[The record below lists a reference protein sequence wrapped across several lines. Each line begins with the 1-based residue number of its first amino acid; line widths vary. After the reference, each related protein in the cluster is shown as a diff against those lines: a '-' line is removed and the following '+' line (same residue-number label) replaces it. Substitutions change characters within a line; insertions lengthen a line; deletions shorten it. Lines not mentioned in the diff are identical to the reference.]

1 MPAKRKNYQTDG
13 LFFTLKGYIMVKNL
27 LAKSG
32 SLLYLPA
39 YFRSARPDASAG
51 AWGIGPGGQN
61 GPRECLFRRKDMK
74 ENTFV
79 HRLLRRAL
87 SLCLSLA
94 LTVSLCVPALAAQRT
109 YSGNDYVQRLKD
121 TVRESAVV
129 DVDAGKDPN
138 EVVRAMVV
146 TDVPAA
152 VEQAGNADY
161 TAAVQSAESKT
172 LRSQE
177 SIIRQARRITGNS
190 VINQTGYLVSAFS
203 MNMTRSQMKQVA
215 ALDGVVSVSEVTSYQ
230 ARMTTAKDM
239 TSAMELWKAEN
250 GGNTGEGIVVAVID
264 SGVNYSHPD
273 MQMRQDAK
281 LKYSQADMAEK
292 IAALGYGRYYTDK
305 VPFGC
310 SYVGEEEIRNEMV
323 THGLHVSG
331 IVAAN
336 GDQENGGVVGVAPD
350 AQIFAMQ
357 VFGDTGS
364 AYNDDIIRAVE
375 DSVKLGADILNLSLG
390 GTAGFYDDADYLQ
403 KALAYA
409 EKNGVVVCVV
419 AGNDGSSSADGADG
433 DYNTNDWGVIDTGA
447 VSSPATYP
455 GALSVA
461 SVDNA
466 YLRGKSVTIS
476 SGEDT
481 VYSGVVTDFSK
492 GNHTDWS
499 SLGEVPILEFGYG
512 DLLEDIFPKL
522 STLPDEPYVALVQ
535 RGKDISFEDKINY
548 LMGMAHASAVI
559 VYNNEA
565 TDQVP
570 ANVSAESA
578 SQYTAMMVS
587 GSTGAKLMELTAAG
601 AKVRFDGLKDVVY
614 PNEATGGKVSTFSS
628 WGSTPTLD
636 IKPEI
641 SAPGGNILSV
651 SRGEKY
657 EEMSGTSMATPYV
670 SGCAALVLESL
681 QKSLAGGG
689 LVLGDTSLNTFVK
702 NTLMNTAD
710 PIYDGSVIFSV
721 RQQGSGM
728 IDPLSAAENRV
739 LATYNGVASV
749 ALKEVGNTTGFTM
762 TLTNYGTAVAGY
774 TLPAS
779 VPVYTD
785 VTGQDGSY
793 AMELLSGASVT
804 FDKTAVTV
812 PAGGTVQVT
821 GTLTIPA
828 NAAKNHYVEAFLPFD
843 GDVDLSLPLMGF
855 YGDWYGCQRII
866 DLPAWDDGNI
876 MTDYYENLP
885 VTTVAAG
892 DSYAGFDTESMTTDP
907 DHIAFSPNG
916 DGDFDAAQPI
926 VGMLRS
932 AAEVTVD
939 VLDENGQVVRQIN
952 HRENVAKYL
961 AMDANESRSP
971 ISLLSSG
978 TAGDGTWDGTRYDIA
993 TGEYVMCD
1001 EGQYTL
1007 RIRAR
1012 MPGSDRVETTLLPV
1026 KLDLTAPQVHITSA
1040 AVDDGMLYLTYTAQD
1055 YSGILNTAAV
1065 FVNGQEELDFVPGN
1079 DAAYNEETGE
1089 YSVVLPVE
1097 TYQDGQMNE
1106 IALTCMDYA
1115 FNGTTDILYTNARL
1129 DAAVMFSNLNNDDSL
1144 TVLRDI
1150 SYSADY
1156 DYVAESYVNI
1166 TDCVAQIRGIASSSV
1181 RRLTVNGQEASFDER
1196 NGFRLA
1202 LSVEEPGLITLHVV
1216 AYDADGSVVFQA
1228 DKPALFDVQ
1237 RPSVMSYVCDK
1248 NGEWDNSM
1256 LWTSDHTMDGYL
1268 LATKYAKDDLVPMM
1282 IQVTDES
1289 LTRITV
1295 SWLTGT
1301 VDGET
1306 FSDWLMGANA
1316 ADVDAEVHT
1325 QEISLDSRD
1334 EEGRMFMSFPFAYK
1348 ESVFV
1353 DDETGEVYDYSA
1365 WSQVVRVEAYDAAG
1379 HRTLRNA
1386 LLYDTVYGEKMYNE
1400 DGFNDARYSD
1410 GTIRGDILD
1419 LDPLWSNELGG
1430 LSDSRFLITDDMLD
1444 ENGSLHVKATLDR
1457 DANVLIFNGSEYW
1470 PEEGSRQVEFDIP
1483 IHAGLNLTYVKTL
1496 SSMFAV
1502 NDFGTQY
1509 KLYLYYLPDTEP
1521 TALRFDDARI
1531 ADGAVICTNQE
1542 TFPITG
1548 DVTHLFGNISLKI
1561 NGDILIYPTN
1571 DVNVLGDPITQ
1582 VFSYGAQLQEGK
1594 NVVTVELSDEAT
1606 GTATTVTFTVV
1617 KDTAAPEAP
1626 VIAQGGDGKV
1636 TLTAAQEDVT
1646 LYYSYDGTEW
1656 VLYTGP
1662 FAPTATPVYAKAVD
1676 RAGNESAVSQLAVQ
1690 VAASQ
1695 PVQTG
1700 DAAPVAVYTALL
1712 LTAAAALAAAP
1723 MLRRRRVK

>member
-1 MPAKRKNYQTDG
+1 
-13 LFFTLKGYIMVKNL
+13 
-27 LAKSG
+27 
-32 SLLYLPA
+32 
-39 YFRSARPDASAG
+39 
-51 AWGIGPGGQN
+51 
-61 GPRECLFRRKDMK
+61 MK

-273 MQMRQDAK
+273 MQMRQDAR
-281 LKYSQADMAEK
+281 LKYTKADMEAK
-292 IAALGYGRYYTDK
+292 IAALGYGKYYTDK
-305 VPFGC
+305 VPFGF
-310 SYVGEEEIRNEMV
+310 SYVDEDDINNRQV

-409 EKNGVVVCVV
+409 EKNGVVVCVA

-512 DLLEDIFPKL
+512 DLFEDIFPKL
-522 STLPDEPYVALVQ
+522 STLPEGPYVALVQ

-565 TDQVP
+565 TD
-570 ANVSAESA
+570 
-578 SQYTAMMVS
+578 
-587 GSTGAKLMELTAAG
+587 
-601 AKVRFDGLKDVVY
+601 
-614 PNEATGGKVSTFSS
+614 GKVSTFSS

-651 SRGEKY
+651 SKGEKY

-681 QKSLAGGG
+681 QKSLADGS

-710 PIYDGSVIFSV
+710 PIADGSVIFSV

-739 LATYNGVASV
+739 LVTYNGLASV
-749 ALKEVGNTTGFTM
+749 ALKEVGSTASFTL
-762 TLTNYGTAVAGY
+762 TLTNYG
-774 TLPAS
+774 AS
-779 VPVYTD
+779 AASYSLASSAVYTD
-785 VTGQDGSY
+785 VTGSDGSY
-793 AMELLSGASVT
+793 GMELLSGASVT
-804 FDKTAVTV
+804 YDKASVTV
-812 PAGGTVQVT
+812 PAGGTAQVT

-828 NAAKNHYVEAFLPFD
+828 SAAKNHFVEAFVSLE
-843 GDVDLSLPLMGF
+843 GDVDLSVPVMGF
-855 YGDWYGCQRII
+855 YGDWYGSERIV
-866 DLPAWDDGNI
+866 DLPAWDEDNI
-876 MTDYYENLP
+876 LTNYYENLP

-892 DSYAGFDTESMTTDP
+892 GSYAGYDTENLTTNP
-907 DHIAFSPNG
+907 QHIAFSPNG
-916 DGDFDAAQPI
+916 DGDFDTAQPI
-926 VGMLRS
+926 LGLLRS
-932 AAEVTVD
+932 SQEITVD
-939 VLDENGQVVRQIN
+939 VLDGNGQVVRQIN
-952 HRENVAKYL
+952 HRENVAKTL

-971 ISLLSSG
+971 ITLLSGG
-978 TAGDGTWDGTRYDIA
+978 TQGDGTWDGTRYDGA
-993 TGEYVMCD
+993 TGQYVLCG

-1007 RIRAR
+1007 RVRAR

-1026 KLDLTAPQVHITSA
+1026 KLDVTAPQVHITSA
-1040 AVDDGMLYLTYTAQD
+1040 SVDEGKLYLTYTAQD
-1055 YSGILNTAAV
+1055 YSGILNAASV
-1065 FVNGQEELDFVPGN
+1065 VVNGEEDLDFIPGK
-1079 DAAYNEETGE
+1079 DAEYNETTGE

-1097 TYQDGQMNE
+1097 SYQQGQMNE
-1106 IALTCMDYA
+1106 IALTCLDYA
-1115 FNGTTDILYTNARL
+1115 FNGSTDILYTDARF
-1129 DAAVMFSNLNNDDSL
+1129 DAAVVFANLNNDDSL

-1150 SYSADY
+1150 SYSNEFDY
-1156 DYVAESYVNI
+1156 DTAQRVNI
-1166 TDCVAQIRGIASSSV
+1166 TDCMAQIRGIASASV
-1181 RRLTVNGQEASFDER
+1181 KSLTINGQEAVFDVR
-1196 NGFRLA
+1196 NGFRLD
-1202 LSVEEPGLITLHVV
+1202 LPVEKPGLLTLHVV

-1306 FSDWLMGANA
+1306 FSDWLMGADA
-1316 ADVDAEVHT
+1316 TDVDAEVHT

-1617 KDTAAPEAP
+1617 RDTAAPEAP

-1636 TLTAAQEDVT
+1636 TLTAAEEDVT

>member
-1 MPAKRKNYQTDG
+1 
-13 LFFTLKGYIMVKNL
+13 
-27 LAKSG
+27 
-32 SLLYLPA
+32 
-39 YFRSARPDASAG
+39 
-51 AWGIGPGGQN
+51 
-61 GPRECLFRRKDMK
+61 MK

-190 VINQTGYLVSAFS
+190 VINRTGYLVSAFS

-281 LKYSQADMAEK
+281 LKYSQADMAQK

-310 SYVGEEEIRNEMV
+310 SYVGEEDIRNEMV

-409 EKNGVVVCVV
+409 EKNGVVVCVA

-492 GNHTDWS
+492 GNHTDWT

-587 GSTGAKLMELTAAG
+587 GGTGAKLMELAAAG

-739 LATYNGVASV
+739 LVTYNGLASV
-749 ALKEVGNTTGFTM
+749 ALKEVGSTASFTL
-762 TLTNYGTAVAGY
+762 TLTNYGASAAGY

-793 AMELLSGASVT
+793 AMEMLSGASVT

-926 VGMLRS
+926 VGLLRS
-932 AAEVTVD
+932 SQEITVD
-939 VLDENGQVVRQIN
+939 VLDGNGQVVRQIN
-952 HRENVAKYL
+952 HRENVAKTL

-971 ISLLSSG
+971 ITLLSGG
-978 TAGDGTWDGTRYDIA
+978 TQGDGTWDGTRYDGA
-993 TGEYVMCD
+993 TGQYVLCG

-1007 RIRAR
+1007 RVRAR

-1026 KLDLTAPQVHITSA
+1026 KLDVTAPQVHITSA
-1040 AVDDGMLYLTYTAQD
+1040 SVDEGKLYLTYTAQD
-1055 YSGILNTAAV
+1055 YSGILNAASV
-1065 FVNGQEELDFVPGN
+1065 VVNGEEELDFIPGK
-1079 DAAYNEETGE
+1079 DAEYNETTGE

-1097 TYQDGQMNE
+1097 SYQQGQMNE
-1106 IALTCMDYA
+1106 IALTCLDYA
-1115 FNGTTDILYTNARL
+1115 FNGTTDILYTDARF
-1129 DAAVMFSNLNNDDSL
+1129 DAAVVFANLNNDDSL

-1150 SYSADY
+1150 SYSNEFDY
-1156 DYVAESYVNI
+1156 DTAQRVNI
-1166 TDCVAQIRGIASSSV
+1166 TDCMAQIRGIASASV
-1181 RRLTVNGQEASFDER
+1181 RSLTINGQEAVFDAR

-1316 ADVDAEVHT
+1316 TDVDAEVHT

-1636 TLTAAQEDVT
+1636 TLTAAEEDVT

>member
-1 MPAKRKNYQTDG
+1 
-13 LFFTLKGYIMVKNL
+13 
-27 LAKSG
+27 
-32 SLLYLPA
+32 
-39 YFRSARPDASAG
+39 
-51 AWGIGPGGQN
+51 
-61 GPRECLFRRKDMK
+61 MK

-87 SLCLSLA
+87 SLCLALA

-161 TAAVQSAESKT
+161 TAAVQSAESKA

-281 LKYSQADMAEK
+281 LKYSQADMAQK

-310 SYVGEEEIRNEMV
+310 SYVGEEDIRNEMV

-336 GDQENGGVVGVAPD
+336 GDQENGGVAGVAPD

-409 EKNGVVVCVV
+409 EKNGVVVCVA

-492 GNHTDWS
+492 GNHTDWT
-499 SLGEVPILEFGYG
+499 SLGEVPILEFGCG
-512 DLLEDIFPKL
+512 DLFENIFPKL
-522 STLPDEPYVALVQ
+522 STLPNEPYVALVQ

-570 ANVSAESA
+570 TNVSAESA

-587 GSTGAKLMELTAAG
+587 GSTGAKLMELAAAG
-601 AKVRFDGLKDVVY
+601 AKVRFDGLNDVVY

-651 SRGEKY
+651 SKGEKY

-681 QKSLAGGG
+681 QKSLADGS
-689 LVLGDTSLNTFVK
+689 LVLGDTSLDTFVK

-739 LATYNGVASV
+739 LVTYNGLASV
-749 ALKEVGNTTGFTM
+749 ALKEVGSTASFTL
-762 TLTNYGTAVAGY
+762 TLTNYGVSA
-774 TLPAS
+774 AS
-779 VPVYTD
+779 YSLASSAVYTD
-785 VTGQDGSY
+785 VTGSDGSY
-793 AMELLSGASVT
+793 GMELLSGASVT
-804 FDKTAVTV
+804 YGKASVTV
-812 PAGGTVQVT
+812 PAGGTAQVT

-828 NAAKNHYVEAFLPFD
+828 SAAKNHFVEAFVSLE
-843 GDVDLSLPLMGF
+843 GDVDLSVPVMGF
-855 YGDWYGCQRII
+855 YGDWYGSERIV
-866 DLPAWDDGNI
+866 DLPAWDEDNI
-876 MTDYYENLP
+876 LTNYYENLP

-892 DSYAGFDTESMTTDP
+892 GSYAGYDTENLTTDP
-907 DHIAFSPNG
+907 QHIAFSPNG
-916 DGDFDAAQPI
+916 DGDFDTAQPI
-926 VGMLRS
+926 LGLLRS
-932 AAEVTVD
+932 SQEITVD
-939 VLDENGQVVRQIN
+939 VLDENGRVVRQIN
-952 HRENVAKYL
+952 RRENVAKTL

-971 ISLLSSG
+971 ITLLSGG
-978 TAGDGTWDGTRYDIA
+978 TQGDGTWDGTRYDGA
-993 TGEYVMCD
+993 TGQYVLCG

-1007 RIRAR
+1007 RVRAR

-1026 KLDLTAPQVHITSA
+1026 KLDVTAPQVHITSA
-1040 AVDDGMLYLTYTAQD
+1040 SVDEGKLYLTYTAQD
-1055 YSGILNTAAV
+1055 YSGILNAASV
-1065 FVNGQEELDFVPGN
+1065 VVNGEEELDFIPGK
-1079 DAAYNEETGE
+1079 DAEYNETTGE

-1097 TYQDGQMNE
+1097 SYQQGQMNE
-1106 IALTCMDYA
+1106 IALTCLDYA
-1115 FNGTTDILYTNARL
+1115 FNGSTDILYTDARF
-1129 DAAVMFSNLNNDDSL
+1129 DAAVVFANLNNDDSL

-1150 SYSADY
+1150 SYSNEFDY
-1156 DYVAESYVNI
+1156 DTAQRVNI
-1166 TDCVAQIRGIASSSV
+1166 TDCMAQIRGIASASV
-1181 RRLTVNGQEASFDER
+1181 RSLTINGQEAVFDAR
-1196 NGFRLA
+1196 NGFRLD
-1202 LSVEEPGLITLHVV
+1202 LPVEKPGLLTLQVV
-1216 AYDADGSVVFQA
+1216 AKDAQGNVVFQA
-1228 DKPALFDVQ
+1228 DKPALFDVAA
-1237 RPSVMSYVCDK
+1237 PAATAYVCDE

-1256 LWTSDHTMDGYL
+1256 LWTSDHTVDGYL
-1268 LATKYAKDDLVPMM
+1268 LATKYGKDQLVPLL

-1289 LTRITV
+1289 LTRVTV
-1295 SWLTGT
+1295 SWLEDTMS
-1301 VDGET
+1301 DQD
-1306 FSDWLMGANA
+1306 FSYWLMGY
-1316 ADVDAEVHT
+1316 DVEAEVHT
-1325 QEISLDSRD
+1325 QELAPDSFD
-1334 EEGRMFMSFPFAYK
+1334 ENGRLTMNVPFAYK
-1348 ESVFV
+1348 ESIYV
-1353 DDETGEVYDYSA
+1353 DEETGEVYDNSA
-1365 WSQVVRVEAYDAAG
+1365 WCQIVRIQAYDAAG
-1379 HRTLRNA
+1379 HVTTCNA
-1386 LLYDTVYGEKMYNE
+1386 LLYDTVYGRQMYE
-1400 DGFNDARYSD
+1400 QSGFKDARYSSENINGLID
-1410 GTIRGDILD
+1410 SLE
-1419 LDPLWSNELGG
+1419 PLWNKEEGMT
-1430 LSDSRFLITDDMLD
+1430 DTRYIITDDMLD
-1444 ENGSLHVKATLDR
+1444 ENGSLHVQATLAR
-1457 DANVLIFNGSEYW
+1457 DANLVIYNGVRYL
-1470 PEEGSRQVEFDIP
+1470 PQEGSRQVDFDIA
-1483 IHAGLNLTYVKTL
+1483 IRKGLNIVYLETL
-1496 SSMFAV
+1496 STVFEE
-1502 NDFGTQY
+1502 NDFSNTY

-1521 TALRFDDARI
+1521 YAVRFDDARI
-1531 ADGAVICTNQE
+1531 ADGAVVYTNE
-1542 TFPITG
+1542 DVFTVSG
-1548 DVTHLFGNISLKI
+1548 DVTSLYGSMGLKI
-1561 NGDILIYPTN
+1561 NGNQLLYPAG
-1571 DVNVLGDPITQ
+1571 DLNVLAEPVTKG
-1582 VFSYGAQLQEGK
+1582 FSFGAQLQEGE
-1594 NVVTVELSDEAT
+1594 NVVTVEVSDEAT
-1606 GTATTVTFTVV
+1606 GASATVTFTVV

-1656 VLYTGP
+1656 VLYTGS

>member
-1 MPAKRKNYQTDG
+1 
-13 LFFTLKGYIMVKNL
+13 
-27 LAKSG
+27 
-32 SLLYLPA
+32 
-39 YFRSARPDASAG
+39 
-51 AWGIGPGGQN
+51 
-61 GPRECLFRRKDMK
+61 MK

-281 LKYSQADMAEK
+281 LKYSQADMAQK

-310 SYVGEEEIRNEMV
+310 SYVGEEDIRNEMV

-409 EKNGVVVCVV
+409 EKNGVVVCVA

-461 SVDNA
+461 SVDNSM
-466 YLRGKSVTIS
+466 LRGKSVTIT

-481 VYSGVVTDFSK
+481 VYSGVVTDFSQ
-492 GNHTDWS
+492 GNHTDWT

-512 DLLEDIFPKL
+512 DLFEDIFPKL
-522 STLPDEPYVALVQ
+522 STLPEGPYVALVQ

-548 LMGMAHASAVI
+548 LMGMCHASAVI

-565 TDQVP
+565 TDEVP
-570 ANVSAESA
+570 TNVSAESA

-587 GSTGAKLMELTAAG
+587 GSTGAKLMELAAAG

-681 QKSLAGGG
+681 QKSLADGS
-689 LVLGDTSLNTFVK
+689 LVLGDTTLNTFVK

-739 LATYNGVASV
+739 LVTYNGLASV
-749 ALKEVGNTTGFTM
+749 ALKEVGSIASFTL
-762 TLTNYGTAVAGY
+762 TLTNYGASAASYSLASSAVY
-774 TLPAS
+774 I
-779 VPVYTD
+779 D
-785 VTGQDGSY
+785 VTGSDGSY
-793 AMELLSGASVT
+793 GMELLSGASVT
-804 FDKTAVTV
+804 YDKASVTV
-812 PAGGTVQVT
+812 PAGGTAQVT

-828 NAAKNHYVEAFLPFD
+828 SAAKNHFVEAFVSLE
-843 GDVDLSLPLMGF
+843 GDVDLSVPVMGF
-855 YGDWYGCQRII
+855 YGDWYGSERIV
-866 DLPAWDDGNI
+866 DLPAWDEDNI
-876 MTDYYENLP
+876 LTNYYENLP

-892 DSYAGFDTESMTTDP
+892 GSYAGYDTENLTTDP
-907 DHIAFSPNG
+907 QHIAFSPNG
-916 DGDFDAAQPI
+916 DGDFDTAQPI
-926 VGMLRS
+926 LGLLRS
-932 AAEVTVD
+932 SQEITVD
-939 VLDENGQVVRQIN
+939 VLDGNGQVVRQIN
-952 HRENVAKYL
+952 HRENVAKTL

-971 ISLLSSG
+971 IILLSGG
-978 TAGDGTWDGTRYDIA
+978 TQGDGTWDGTRYDGA
-993 TGEYVMCD
+993 TGQYVLCG

-1007 RIRAR
+1007 RVRAR

-1026 KLDLTAPQVHITSA
+1026 KLDVTAPQVHITSA
-1040 AVDDGMLYLTYTAQD
+1040 SVDEGKLYLTYTAQD
-1055 YSGILNTAAV
+1055 YSGILNAASV
-1065 FVNGQEELDFVPGN
+1065 VVNGEEELDFIPGK
-1079 DAAYNEETGE
+1079 DAEYNETTGE

-1115 FNGTTDILYTNARL
+1115 FNGSTDILYTDARF
-1129 DAAVMFSNLNNDDSL
+1129 DAAVVFANLNNDDSL

-1150 SYSADY
+1150 SYSNEFDY
-1156 DYVAESYVNI
+1156 DTAQRVNI
-1166 TDCVAQIRGIASSSV
+1166 TDCMAQIRGIASASV
-1181 RRLTVNGQEASFDER
+1181 KSLTINGQEAVFDVR
-1196 NGFRLA
+1196 NGFRLD
-1202 LSVEEPGLITLHVV
+1202 LPVEKPGLLTLHVV

-1306 FSDWLMGANA
+1306 FSDWLMGADA
-1316 ADVDAEVHT
+1316 TDVDAEIHT

>member
-1 MPAKRKNYQTDG
+1 
-13 LFFTLKGYIMVKNL
+13 
-27 LAKSG
+27 
-32 SLLYLPA
+32 
-39 YFRSARPDASAG
+39 
-51 AWGIGPGGQN
+51 
-61 GPRECLFRRKDMK
+61 MK

-79 HRLLRRAL
+79 HRLRRRAL
-87 SLCLSLA
+87 SLCLALA

-281 LKYSQADMAEK
+281 LKYSQADMAQK

-390 GTAGFYDDADYLQ
+390 GTAGFYSDADYLQ

-409 EKNGVVVCVV
+409 EENGAVVCVA
-419 AGNDGSSSADGADG
+419 AGNDGTSASDTGV
-433 DYNTNDWGVIDTGA
+433 NTNDWGVIDTGA
-447 VSSPATYP
+447 VSNPATYP

-461 SVDNA
+461 SVDNSM
-466 YLRGKSVTIS
+466 LRGKSVTIT

-481 VYSGVVTDFSK
+481 VYSGVVMDFSQ
-492 GNHTDWS
+492 GNHTDWT

-512 DLLEDIFPKL
+512 DLFEDIFPKL
-522 STLPDEPYVALVQ
+522 STLPEGPYVALVQ

-548 LMGMAHASAVI
+548 LMGMCHASAVI

-565 TDQVP
+565 TDEVP
-570 ANVSAESA
+570 TNVSAESA

-587 GSTGAKLMELTAAG
+587 GNTGARLMELVQAG
-601 AKVRFDGLKDVVY
+601 ATVSFDGLHDVVY

-651 SRGEKY
+651 SKGEKY

-681 QKSLAGGG
+681 QKSLADGS

-710 PIYDGSVIFSV
+710 PIADGSVIFSV

-728 IDPLSAAENRV
+728 ADPLSAAENRV

-749 ALKEVGNTTGFTM
+749 ALKEVGITTGFTM

-1228 DKPALFDVQ
+1228 DKPALFDVAA
-1237 RPSVMSYVCDK
+1237 PAATAYVCDE

-1256 LWTSDHTMDGYL
+1256 LWTSDHTVDGYL
-1268 LATKYAKDDLVPMM
+1268 LATKYEKDQLVPLL

-1289 LTRITV
+1289 LTRVTV
-1295 SWLTGT
+1295 SWLEGT
-1301 VDGET
+1301 MSDQD
-1306 FSDWLMGANA
+1306 FSYWLMGY
-1316 ADVDAEVHT
+1316 DVEAEVHT
-1325 QEISLDSRD
+1325 QELAPDSFD
-1334 EEGRMFMSFPFAYK
+1334 ENGRLTMNVPFAYK
-1348 ESVFV
+1348 ESIYV
-1353 DDETGEVYDYSA
+1353 DEETGEVYDNSA
-1365 WSQVVRVEAYDAAG
+1365 WCQIVRIQAYDAAG
-1379 HRTLRNA
+1379 HVTTCNA
-1386 LLYDTVYGEKMYNE
+1386 LLYDTVYGRQMYE
-1400 DGFNDARYSD
+1400 QSGFKDARYSSENINGLID
-1410 GTIRGDILD
+1410 SLE
-1419 LDPLWSNELGG
+1419 PLWNKEEGMT
-1430 LSDSRFLITDDMLD
+1430 DTRYIITDDMLD
-1444 ENGSLHVKATLDR
+1444 ENGSLHVQATLAR
-1457 DANVLIFNGSEYW
+1457 DANLVIYNGVRYL
-1470 PEEGSRQVEFDIP
+1470 PQEGSRQVDFDIA
-1483 IHAGLNLTYVKTL
+1483 IRKGLNIVYLETL
-1496 SSMFAV
+1496 STVFEE
-1502 NDFGTQY
+1502 NDFSNTY

-1521 TALRFDDARI
+1521 YAVRFDDARI
-1531 ADGAVICTNQE
+1531 ADGAVVYTNE
-1542 TFPITG
+1542 DVFTVSG
-1548 DVTHLFGNISLKI
+1548 DVTSLYGNMGLKI
-1561 NGDILIYPTN
+1561 NGNQLLYPAG
-1571 DVNVLGDPITQ
+1571 DLNVLAEPVTKG
-1582 VFSYGAQLQEGK
+1582 FSFGAQLQEGE
-1594 NVVTVELSDEAT
+1594 NVVTVEVSDEAT
-1606 GTATTVTFTVV
+1606 GASATVTFTVV

-1723 MLRRRRVK
+1723 MLRRRWVK

>member
-1 MPAKRKNYQTDG
+1 
-13 LFFTLKGYIMVKNL
+13 
-27 LAKSG
+27 
-32 SLLYLPA
+32 
-39 YFRSARPDASAG
+39 
-51 AWGIGPGGQN
+51 
-61 GPRECLFRRKDMK
+61 MK

-79 HRLLRRAL
+79 HRLRRRAL
-87 SLCLSLA
+87 SLCLALA

-281 LKYSQADMAEK
+281 LKYSQADMAQK

-310 SYVGEEEIRNEMV
+310 SYVGEEDIRNEMV

-409 EKNGVVVCVV
+409 EKNGVVVCVA

-587 GSTGAKLMELTAAG
+587 GSTGAKLMELAAAG

-739 LATYNGVASV
+739 LVTYNGLASV
-749 ALKEVGNTTGFTM
+749 ALKEVGSTASFTL
-762 TLTNYGTAVAGY
+762 TLTNYG
-774 TLPAS
+774 AS
-779 VPVYTD
+779 AASYSLASSAVYTD
-785 VTGQDGSY
+785 VTGSDGSY
-793 AMELLSGASVT
+793 GMELLSGASVT
-804 FDKTAVTV
+804 YDKASVTV
-812 PAGGTVQVT
+812 PAGGTAQVT

-828 NAAKNHYVEAFLPFD
+828 SAAKNHFVEAFVSLE
-843 GDVDLSLPLMGF
+843 GDVDLSVPVMGF
-855 YGDWYGCQRII
+855 YGDWYGSERIV
-866 DLPAWDDGNI
+866 DLPAWDEDNI
-876 MTDYYENLP
+876 LTNYYENLP

-892 DSYAGFDTESMTTDP
+892 GSYAGYDTENLTTDP
-907 DHIAFSPNG
+907 QHIAFSPNG
-916 DGDFDAAQPI
+916 DGDFDTAQPI
-926 VGMLRS
+926 LGLLRS
-932 AAEVTVD
+932 SQEITVD
-939 VLDENGQVVRQIN
+939 VLDGNGQVVRQIN
-952 HRENVAKYL
+952 HRENVAKTL

-971 ISLLSSG
+971 ITLLSGG
-978 TAGDGTWDGTRYDIA
+978 TQGDGTWDGTRYDGA
-993 TGEYVMCD
+993 TGQYVLCG

-1007 RIRAR
+1007 RVRAR

-1306 FSDWLMGANA
+1306 FSDWLMGADA
-1316 ADVDAEVHT
+1316 TDVDAEVHT

>member
-1 MPAKRKNYQTDG
+1 
-13 LFFTLKGYIMVKNL
+13 
-27 LAKSG
+27 
-32 SLLYLPA
+32 
-39 YFRSARPDASAG
+39 
-51 AWGIGPGGQN
+51 
-61 GPRECLFRRKDMK
+61 MK

-190 VINQTGYLVSAFS
+190 VINRTGYLVSAFS

-264 SGVNYSHPD
+264 SGINYTHPD
-273 MQMRQDAK
+273 MQMRQDAR
-281 LKYSQADMAEK
+281 LKYTKADMEAK
-292 IAALGYGRYYTDK
+292 IAALGYGKYYTDK
-305 VPFGC
+305 VPFGF
-310 SYVGEEEIRNEMV
+310 SYVDEDDINNRQV

-336 GDQENGGVVGVAPD
+336 GDQENGGVAGVAPD
-350 AQIFAMQ
+350 AQLFAMQ
-357 VFGDTGS
+357 VFGSTGS
-364 AYNDDIIRAVE
+364 GFNDDIIRAVE

-390 GTAGFYDDADYLQ
+390 GTAGFYSDADYLQ

-409 EKNGVVVCVV
+409 EENGAVVCVA
-419 AGNDGSSSADGADG
+419 AGNDGTSASDTGV
-433 DYNTNDWGVIDTGA
+433 NTNDWGVIDTGA
-447 VSSPATYP
+447 VSNPATYP

-461 SVDNA
+461 SVDNSM
-466 YLRGKSVTIS
+466 LRGKSVTIT

-481 VYSGVVTDFSK
+481 VYSGVVMDFSQ
-492 GNHTDWS
+492 GNHTDWT

-587 GSTGAKLMELTAAG
+587 GSTGAKLMELAAAG

-739 LATYNGVASV
+739 LVTYNGLASV
-749 ALKEVGNTTGFTM
+749 ALKEVGSTASFTL
-762 TLTNYGTAVAGY
+762 TLTNYG
-774 TLPAS
+774 AS
-779 VPVYTD
+779 AASYSLASSAVYTD
-785 VTGQDGSY
+785 VTGSDGSY
-793 AMELLSGASVT
+793 GMELLSGASVT
-804 FDKTAVTV
+804 YDKASVTV
-812 PAGGTVQVT
+812 PAGGTAQVT

-828 NAAKNHYVEAFLPFD
+828 SAAKNHFVEAFVSLE
-843 GDVDLSLPLMGF
+843 GDVDLSVPVMGF
-855 YGDWYGCQRII
+855 YGDWYGSERIV
-866 DLPAWDDGNI
+866 DLPAWDEDNI
-876 MTDYYENLP
+876 LTNYYENLP

-892 DSYAGFDTESMTTDP
+892 GSYAGYDTENLTTNP
-907 DHIAFSPNG
+907 QHIAFSPNG
-916 DGDFDAAQPI
+916 DGDFDTAQPI
-926 VGMLRS
+926 LGLLRS
-932 AAEVTVD
+932 SQEITVD
-939 VLDENGQVVRQIN
+939 VLDGNGQVVRQIN
-952 HRENVAKYL
+952 HRENVAKTL

-971 ISLLSSG
+971 ITLLSGG

-1289 LTRITV
+1289 LTRVTV
-1295 SWLTGT
+1295 SWLEGT
-1301 VDGET
+1301 MSDQD
-1306 FSDWLMGANA
+1306 FSYWLMGY
-1316 ADVDAEVHT
+1316 DVEAEVHT
-1325 QEISLDSRD
+1325 QELAPDSFD
-1334 EEGRMFMSFPFAYK
+1334 ENGRLTMNVPFAYK
-1348 ESVFV
+1348 ESIYV
-1353 DDETGEVYDYSA
+1353 DEETGEVYDNSA
-1365 WSQVVRVEAYDAAG
+1365 WCQIVRIQAYDAAG
-1379 HRTLRNA
+1379 HVTTCNA
-1386 LLYDTVYGEKMYNE
+1386 LLYDTVYGRQMYE
-1400 DGFNDARYSD
+1400 QSGFKDARYSSENINGLID
-1410 GTIRGDILD
+1410 SLE
-1419 LDPLWSNELGG
+1419 PLWNKEEGMT
-1430 LSDSRFLITDDMLD
+1430 DTRYIITDDMLD
-1444 ENGSLHVKATLDR
+1444 ENGSLHVQATLAR
-1457 DANVLIFNGSEYW
+1457 DANLVIYNGVRYL
-1470 PEEGSRQVEFDIP
+1470 PQEGSRQVDFDIA
-1483 IHAGLNLTYVKTL
+1483 IRKGLNIVYLETL

-1636 TLTAAQEDVT
+1636 TLTAAEEDVT

>member
-1 MPAKRKNYQTDG
+1 
-13 LFFTLKGYIMVKNL
+13 
-27 LAKSG
+27 
-32 SLLYLPA
+32 
-39 YFRSARPDASAG
+39 
-51 AWGIGPGGQN
+51 
-61 GPRECLFRRKDMK
+61 MK

-215 ALDGVVSVSEVTSYQ
+215 ALDGVASVSEVTSYQ

-281 LKYSQADMAEK
+281 LKYSQADMAQK

-390 GTAGFYDDADYLQ
+390 GTAGFYSDADYLQ

-409 EKNGVVVCVV
+409 EENGAVVCVA

-433 DYNTNDWGVIDTGA
+433 DYNTNDWGVIDTGT
-447 VSSPATYP
+447 VSNPATYP

-461 SVDNA
+461 SVDNSM
-466 YLRGKSVTIS
+466 LRGKSVTIS

-481 VYSGVVTDFSK
+481 VYSGVVTDFSQ
-492 GNHTDWS
+492 GNHTDWT
-499 SLGEVPILEFGYG
+499 SLGEVPILEFGCG

-522 STLPDEPYVALVQ
+522 STLPEGPYVALVQ

-548 LMGMAHASAVI
+548 LMGMCHASAVI

-565 TDQVP
+565 TDEVP
-570 ANVSAESA
+570 TNVSAESA

-587 GSTGAKLMELTAAG
+587 GNTGARLMELVQAG
-601 AKVRFDGLKDVVY
+601 ATVSFDGLHDVVY

-739 LATYNGVASV
+739 LVTYNGLASV
-749 ALKEVGNTTGFTM
+749 ALKEVGSTASFTL
-762 TLTNYGTAVAGY
+762 TLTNYG
-774 TLPAS
+774 AS
-779 VPVYTD
+779 AASYSLASSAVYTD
-785 VTGQDGSY
+785 VTGSDGSY
-793 AMELLSGASVT
+793 GMELLSGASVT
-804 FDKTAVTV
+804 YDKASVTV
-812 PAGGTVQVT
+812 PAGGTAQVT

-828 NAAKNHYVEAFLPFD
+828 SAAKNHFVEAFVSLE
-843 GDVDLSLPLMGF
+843 GDVDLSVPVMGF
-855 YGDWYGCQRII
+855 YGDWYGSERIV
-866 DLPAWDDGNI
+866 DLPAWDEDNI
-876 MTDYYENLP
+876 LTNYYENLP

-892 DSYAGFDTESMTTDP
+892 GSYAGYDTENLTTDP
-907 DHIAFSPNG
+907 QHIAFSPNG
-916 DGDFDAAQPI
+916 DGDFDTAQPI
-926 VGMLRS
+926 LGLLRS
-932 AAEVTVD
+932 SQEITVD
-939 VLDENGQVVRQIN
+939 VLDGNGQVVRQIN
-952 HRENVAKYL
+952 HRENVAKTL

-971 ISLLSSG
+971 ITLLSGG
-978 TAGDGTWDGTRYDIA
+978 TQGDGTWDGTRYDGA
-993 TGEYVMCD
+993 TGQYVLCG

-1007 RIRAR
+1007 RVRAR

-1026 KLDLTAPQVHITSA
+1026 KLDVTAPQVHITSA
-1040 AVDDGMLYLTYTAQD
+1040 SVDEGKLYLTYTAQD
-1055 YSGILNTAAV
+1055 YSGILNAASV
-1065 FVNGQEELDFVPGN
+1065 FVNGQEELDFIPGK
-1079 DAAYNEETGE
+1079 DAEYNETTGE

-1097 TYQDGQMNE
+1097 SYQQGQMNE
-1106 IALTCMDYA
+1106 IALTCLDYA
-1115 FNGTTDILYTNARL
+1115 FNGSTDILYTDARF
-1129 DAAVMFSNLNNDDSL
+1129 DAAVVFANLNNDDSL

-1150 SYSADY
+1150 SYSNEFDY
-1156 DYVAESYVNI
+1156 DTAQRVNI
-1166 TDCVAQIRGIASSSV
+1166 TDCMAQIRGIASASV
-1181 RRLTVNGQEASFDER
+1181 KSLTINGQEAVFDVR
-1196 NGFRLA
+1196 NGFRLD
-1202 LSVEEPGLITLHVV
+1202 LPVEKPGLLTLQVV
-1216 AYDADGSVVFQA
+1216 AKDAQGNVVFQA

-1306 FSDWLMGANA
+1306 FSDWLMGADA
-1316 ADVDAEVHT
+1316 TDVDAEVHT

-1470 PEEGSRQVEFDIP
+1470 PEEGSRQVDFDIA
-1483 IHAGLNLTYVKTL
+1483 IRKGLNIVYLETL
-1496 SSMFAV
+1496 STVFEE
-1502 NDFGTQY
+1502 NDFSNTY

-1521 TALRFDDARI
+1521 YAVRFDDARI
-1531 ADGAVICTNQE
+1531 ADGAVVYTNE
-1542 TFPITG
+1542 DVFTVSG
-1548 DVTHLFGNISLKI
+1548 DVTSLYGNMGLKI
-1561 NGDILIYPTN
+1561 NGNQLLYPAG
-1571 DVNVLGDPITQ
+1571 DLNVLAEPVTKG
-1582 VFSYGAQLQEGK
+1582 FSFGAQLQEGE

-1606 GTATTVTFTVV
+1606 GASATVTFTVV

-1636 TLTAAQEDVT
+1636 TLTAAEEDVT

>member
-1 MPAKRKNYQTDG
+1 
-13 LFFTLKGYIMVKNL
+13 
-27 LAKSG
+27 
-32 SLLYLPA
+32 
-39 YFRSARPDASAG
+39 
-51 AWGIGPGGQN
+51 
-61 GPRECLFRRKDMK
+61 MK

-79 HRLLRRAL
+79 HRLLRRRAL
-87 SLCLSLA
+87 SLCLALA

-161 TAAVQSAESKT
+161 TAAVQSAESKA

-264 SGVNYSHPD
+264 SGVNYTHPD
-273 MQMRQDAK
+273 MQMRQDAR
-281 LKYSQADMAEK
+281 LKYTKADMAEK

-310 SYVGEEEIRNEMV
+310 SYVGEEDIRNEMV

-336 GDQENGGVVGVAPD
+336 GDEENGGVAGVAPD

-409 EKNGVVVCVV
+409 EKNGVVVCVA

-499 SLGEVPILEFGYG
+499 SLGEVPILEFGCG
-512 DLLEDIFPKL
+512 DLFEDIFPKL
-522 STLPDEPYVALVQ
+522 FTLPNEPYVALVQ

-548 LMGMAHASAVI
+548 LMGMCHASAVI

-587 GSTGAKLMELTAAG
+587 GSTGAKLMELAAAG
-601 AKVRFDGLKDVVY
+601 AKVRFDGLNDVVY

-651 SRGEKY
+651 SKGEKY

-681 QKSLAGGG
+681 QKSLAGGS
-689 LVLGDTSLNTFVK
+689 LVLGDTSLDTFVK

-739 LATYNGVASV
+739 LVTYNGLASV
-749 ALKEVGNTTGFTM
+749 ALKEVGSTASFTL
-762 TLTNYGTAVAGY
+762 TLTNYGDSAAGY
-774 TLPAS
+774 SLAS
-779 VPVYTD
+779 SAVYTD
-785 VTGQDGSY
+785 VTGSDGSY
-793 AMELLSGASVT
+793 GMELLSGASVT
-804 FDKTAVTV
+804 YDKASVTV
-812 PAGGTVQVT
+812 PAGGTAQVT

-828 NAAKNHYVEAFLPFD
+828 SAAKNHFVEAFVSLE
-843 GDVDLSLPLMGF
+843 GDVDLSVPVMGF
-855 YGDWYGCQRII
+855 YGDWYGSERIV
-866 DLPAWDDGNI
+866 DLPAWDEDNI
-876 MTDYYENLP
+876 LTNYYENLP

-892 DSYAGFDTESMTTDP
+892 GSYAGYDTENLTTDP
-907 DHIAFSPNG
+907 QHIAFSPNG
-916 DGDFDAAQPI
+916 DGDFDTAQPI
-926 VGMLRS
+926 LGLLRS
-932 AAEVTVD
+932 SQEITVD

-952 HRENVAKYL
+952 HRENVAKTL
-961 AMDANESRSP
+961 SMDANESRSP
-971 ISLLSSG
+971 ITLLSGG
-978 TAGDGTWDGTRYDIA
+978 TQGDGTWDGTRYDGA
-993 TGEYVMCD
+993 TGQYVLCG

-1007 RIRAR
+1007 RVRAR

-1026 KLDLTAPQVHITSA
+1026 KLDVTAPQVHITSA
-1040 AVDDGMLYLTYTAQD
+1040 SVDEGKLYLTYTAQD
-1055 YSGILNTAAV
+1055 YSGILNAASV
-1065 FVNGQEELDFVPGN
+1065 VVNGEEELDFIPGK
-1079 DAAYNEETGE
+1079 DAEYNETTGE

-1097 TYQDGQMNE
+1097 SYQQGQMNE
-1106 IALTCMDYA
+1106 IALTCLDYA
-1115 FNGTTDILYTNARL
+1115 FNGSTDILYTDARF
-1129 DAAVMFSNLNNDDSL
+1129 DAAVVFANLNNDDSL

-1150 SYSADY
+1150 SYSNGFDY
-1156 DYVAESYVNI
+1156 DTAQRVNI
-1166 TDCVAQIRGIASSSV
+1166 TDCMAQIRGIASASV
-1181 RRLTVNGQEASFDER
+1181 RSLTINGQEAVFDAR
-1196 NGFRLA
+1196 NGFRLD
-1202 LSVEEPGLITLHVV
+1202 LPVEKPGLLTLQVV
-1216 AYDADGSVVFQA
+1216 AKDAQGNVVFQA
-1228 DKPALFDVQ
+1228 DKPALFDVAA
-1237 RPSVMSYVCDK
+1237 PAATAYVCDE

-1256 LWTSDHTMDGYL
+1256 LWTSDHTVDGYL
-1268 LATKYAKDDLVPMM
+1268 LATRYEKDQLVPLL

-1289 LTRITV
+1289 LTRVTV
-1295 SWLTGT
+1295 SWLEGT
-1301 VDGET
+1301 MSDQD
-1306 FSDWLMGANA
+1306 FSDWLMGY
-1316 ADVDAEVHT
+1316 DVEAEVHT
-1325 QEISLDSRD
+1325 QELAPDSFD
-1334 EEGRMFMSFPFAYK
+1334 ENGRLTMNVPFAYK
-1348 ESVFV
+1348 ESIYV
-1353 DDETGEVYDYSA
+1353 DEETGEVYDNSA
-1365 WSQVVRVEAYDAAG
+1365 WCQIVRIQAYDAAG
-1379 HRTLRNA
+1379 HVTTCNA
-1386 LLYDTVYGEKMYNE
+1386 LLYDTVYGRQMYE
-1400 DGFNDARYSD
+1400 QSGFKDARYSSENINGLID
-1410 GTIRGDILD
+1410 SLE
-1419 LDPLWSNELGG
+1419 PLWNKEEGMT
-1430 LSDSRFLITDDMLD
+1430 DTRYIITDDMLD
-1444 ENGSLHVKATLDR
+1444 ENGSLHVQATLAR
-1457 DANVLIFNGSEYW
+1457 DANLVIYNGVRYL
-1470 PEEGSRQVEFDIP
+1470 PQEGSRQVDFDIA
-1483 IHAGLNLTYVKTL
+1483 IRKGLNIVYLETL
-1496 SSMFAV
+1496 STAFEE
-1502 NDFGTQY
+1502 NDFSNTY

-1521 TALRFDDARI
+1521 YAVRFDDTRI
-1531 ADGAVICTNQE
+1531 ADGAVVYTNE
-1542 TFPITG
+1542 DVFTVSG
-1548 DVTHLFGNISLKI
+1548 DVTSLYGNMGLKI
-1561 NGDILIYPTN
+1561 NGNQLLYPAG
-1571 DVNVLGDPITQ
+1571 DLNVLAEPVTKG
-1582 VFSYGAQLQEGK
+1582 FSFGAQLQEGK

-1617 KDTAAPEAP
+1617 KDTAVPEAP
-1626 VIAQGGDGKV
+1626 VIAQGDDGKV
-1636 TLTAAQEDVT
+1636 TLTAAEEDVT

-1662 FAPTATPVYAKAVD
+1662 FAPTATPVYAKAAD
-1676 RAGNESAVSQLAVQ
+1676 RAGNESVVSQLAVQ
-1690 VAASQ
+1690 VADSQ
-1695 PVQTG
+1695 PVRTG

-1723 MLRRRRVK
+1723 ALRRRRVK

>member
-1 MPAKRKNYQTDG
+1 
-13 LFFTLKGYIMVKNL
+13 
-27 LAKSG
+27 
-32 SLLYLPA
+32 
-39 YFRSARPDASAG
+39 
-51 AWGIGPGGQN
+51 
-61 GPRECLFRRKDMK
+61 MK

-230 ARMTTAKDM
+230 ARMTTAKEM

-250 GGNTGEGIVVAVID
+250 GGSTGEGIVVAVID
-264 SGVNYSHPD
+264 SGINYTHPD
-273 MQMRQDAK
+273 MQMRQDAR
-281 LKYSQADMAEK
+281 LKYTKADMEAK
-292 IAALGYGRYYTDK
+292 IAALGYGKYYTDK
-305 VPFGC
+305 VPFGF
-310 SYVGEEEIRNEMV
+310 SYVDEDDINNRQV

-336 GDQENGGVVGVAPD
+336 GDEENGGVAGVAPD

-390 GTAGFYDDADYLQ
+390 GTAGFYSDADYLQ

-409 EKNGVVVCVV
+409 EENGAVVCVA
-419 AGNDGSSSADGADG
+419 AGNDGTSASDTGV
-433 DYNTNDWGVIDTGA
+433 NTNDWGVIDTGA
-447 VSSPATYP
+447 VSNPATYP

-461 SVDNA
+461 SVDNSM
-466 YLRGKSVTIS
+466 LRGKSVTIT

-481 VYSGVVTDFSK
+481 VYSGVVMDFSQ
-492 GNHTDWS
+492 GNHTDWT

-512 DLLEDIFPKL
+512 DLFEDIFPKL
-522 STLPDEPYVALVQ
+522 STLPEGPYVALVQ

-548 LMGMAHASAVI
+548 LMGMCHASAVI

-565 TDQVP
+565 TDEVP
-570 ANVSAESA
+570 TNVSAESA

-587 GSTGAKLMELTAAG
+587 GNTGARLMELVQAG
-601 AKVRFDGLKDVVY
+601 ATVSFDGLHDVVY

-651 SRGEKY
+651 SKGEKY

-681 QKSLAGGG
+681 QKSLADGS

-710 PIYDGSVIFSV
+710 PIADGSVIYSV

-728 IDPLSAAENRV
+728 ADPLSAAENRV

-1079 DAAYNEETGE
+1079 DAAYSEETGE

-1150 SYSADY
+1150 SYSNEFDY
-1156 DYVAESYVNI
+1156 DTAQRVNI
-1166 TDCVAQIRGIASSSV
+1166 TDCMAQIRGIASASV
-1181 RRLTVNGQEASFDER
+1181 KSLTINGQEAVFDVR
-1196 NGFRLA
+1196 NGFRLD
-1202 LSVEEPGLITLHVV
+1202 LPVEKPGLLTLQVV
-1216 AYDADGSVVFQA
+1216 AKDAQGNVVFQA
-1228 DKPALFDVQ
+1228 DKPALFDVAA
-1237 RPSVMSYVCDK
+1237 PAATAYVCDE

-1256 LWTSDHTMDGYL
+1256 LWTSDHTVDGYL

-1289 LTRITV
+1289 LTRVTV
-1295 SWLTGT
+1295 SWLEGT
-1301 VDGET
+1301 MSDQD
-1306 FSDWLMGANA
+1306 FSYWLMGY
-1316 ADVDAEVHT
+1316 DVEAEVHT
-1325 QEISLDSRD
+1325 QELAPDSFD
-1334 EEGRMFMSFPFAYK
+1334 ENGRLTMNVPFAYK
-1348 ESVFV
+1348 ESIYV
-1353 DDETGEVYDYSA
+1353 DEETGEVYDNSA
-1365 WSQVVRVEAYDAAG
+1365 WCQIVRIQAYDAAG
-1379 HRTLRNA
+1379 HVTTCNA
-1386 LLYDTVYGEKMYNE
+1386 LLYDTVYGRQMYE
-1400 DGFNDARYSD
+1400 QSGFKDARYSSENINGLID
-1410 GTIRGDILD
+1410 SLE
-1419 LDPLWSNELGG
+1419 PLWNKEEGMT
-1430 LSDSRFLITDDMLD
+1430 DTRYIITDDMLD
-1444 ENGSLHVKATLDR
+1444 ENGSLHVQATLAR
-1457 DANVLIFNGSEYW
+1457 DANLVIYNGVRYL
-1470 PEEGSRQVEFDIP
+1470 PQEGSRQVDFDIA
-1483 IHAGLNLTYVKTL
+1483 IRKGLNIVYLETL
-1496 SSMFAV
+1496 STVFEE
-1502 NDFGTQY
+1502 NDFSNTY

-1521 TALRFDDARI
+1521 YAVRFDDARI
-1531 ADGAVICTNQE
+1531 ADGAVVYTNE
-1542 TFPITG
+1542 DVFTVSG
-1548 DVTHLFGNISLKI
+1548 DVTSLYGNMGLKI
-1561 NGDILIYPTN
+1561 NGNQLLYPAG
-1571 DVNVLGDPITQ
+1571 DLNVLAEPVTKG
-1582 VFSYGAQLQEGK
+1582 FSFGAQLQEGE
-1594 NVVTVELSDEAT
+1594 NVVTVEVSDEAT
-1606 GTATTVTFTVV
+1606 GASATVTFTVV

>member
-1 MPAKRKNYQTDG
+1 
-13 LFFTLKGYIMVKNL
+13 
-27 LAKSG
+27 
-32 SLLYLPA
+32 
-39 YFRSARPDASAG
+39 
-51 AWGIGPGGQN
+51 
-61 GPRECLFRRKDMK
+61 MK

-190 VINQTGYLVSAFS
+190 VINRTGYLVSAFS

-264 SGVNYSHPD
+264 SGINYTHPD
-273 MQMRQDAK
+273 MQMRQDAR
-281 LKYSQADMAEK
+281 LKYTKADMEAK
-292 IAALGYGRYYTDK
+292 IAALGYGKYYTDK
-305 VPFGC
+305 VPFGF
-310 SYVGEEEIRNEMV
+310 SYVDEDDINNRQV

-336 GDQENGGVVGVAPD
+336 GDQENGGVAGVAPD
-350 AQIFAMQ
+350 AQLFAMQ
-357 VFGDTGS
+357 VFGSTGS
-364 AYNDDIIRAVE
+364 GFNDDIIRAVE

-390 GTAGFYDDADYLQ
+390 GTAGFYSDADYLQ

-409 EKNGVVVCVV
+409 EENGAVVCVA
-419 AGNDGSSSADGADG
+419 AGNDGTSASDTGV
-433 DYNTNDWGVIDTGA
+433 NTNDWGVIDTGA
-447 VSSPATYP
+447 VSNPATYP

-461 SVDNA
+461 SVDNSM
-466 YLRGKSVTIS
+466 LRGKSVTIT

-481 VYSGVVTDFSK
+481 VYSGVVMDFSQ
-492 GNHTDWS
+492 GNHTDWT

-512 DLLEDIFPKL
+512 DLFEDIFPKL
-522 STLPDEPYVALVQ
+522 STLPEGPYVALVQ

-548 LMGMAHASAVI
+548 LMGMCHASAVI

-587 GSTGAKLMELTAAG
+587 GSTGAKLMELAAAG

-739 LATYNGVASV
+739 LVTYNGLASV
-749 ALKEVGNTTGFTM
+749 ALKEVGSTASFTL
-762 TLTNYGTAVAGY
+762 TLTNYG
-774 TLPAS
+774 AS
-779 VPVYTD
+779 AASYSLASSAVYTD
-785 VTGQDGSY
+785 VTGSDGSY
-793 AMELLSGASVT
+793 GMELLSGASVT
-804 FDKTAVTV
+804 YDKASVTV
-812 PAGGTVQVT
+812 PAGGTAQVT

-828 NAAKNHYVEAFLPFD
+828 SAAKNHFVEAFVSLE
-843 GDVDLSLPLMGF
+843 GDVDLSVPVMGF
-855 YGDWYGCQRII
+855 YGDWYGSERIV
-866 DLPAWDDGNI
+866 DLPAWDEDNI
-876 MTDYYENLP
+876 LTNYYENLP

-892 DSYAGFDTESMTTDP
+892 GSYAGYDTENLTTDP
-907 DHIAFSPNG
+907 QHIAFSPNG
-916 DGDFDAAQPI
+916 DGDFDTAQPI
-926 VGMLRS
+926 LGLLRS
-932 AAEVTVD
+932 SQEITVD
-939 VLDENGQVVRQIN
+939 VLDGNGQVVRQIN
-952 HRENVAKYL
+952 HRENVAKTL

-971 ISLLSSG
+971 ITLLSGG
-978 TAGDGTWDGTRYDIA
+978 TQGDGTWDGTRYDGA
-993 TGEYVMCD
+993 TGQYVLCG

-1007 RIRAR
+1007 RVRAR

-1040 AVDDGMLYLTYTAQD
+1040 SVDEGKLYLTYTAQD
-1055 YSGILNTAAV
+1055 YSGILNAASV
-1065 FVNGQEELDFVPGN
+1065 FVNGQEELDFIPGK
-1079 DAAYNEETGE
+1079 DAEYNETTGE

-1097 TYQDGQMNE
+1097 SYQQGQMNE
-1106 IALTCMDYA
+1106 IALTCLDYA
-1115 FNGTTDILYTNARL
+1115 FNGTTDILYTDARF
-1129 DAAVMFSNLNNDDSL
+1129 DAAVVFANLNNDDSL

-1202 LSVEEPGLITLHVV
+1202 LSVEEPGLITLQVV
-1216 AYDADGSVVFQA
+1216 AKDAQGNVVFQA
-1228 DKPALFDVQ
+1228 DKPALFDVAA
-1237 RPSVMSYVCDK
+1237 PAATAYVCDE

-1256 LWTSDHTMDGYL
+1256 LWTSDHTVDGYL
-1268 LATKYAKDDLVPMM
+1268 LATRYEKDQLVPLL

-1306 FSDWLMGANA
+1306 FSDWLMGADA
-1316 ADVDAEVHT
+1316 TDVDAEVHT

-1594 NVVTVELSDEAT
+1594 NVVTVKLSDEAT

>member
-13 LFFTLKGYIMVKNL
+13 LFFTLKGYIIVKNL

-39 YFRSARPDASAG
+39 YFRSARTDASAG

-230 ARMTTAKDM
+230 ARMTTAKEM

-250 GGNTGEGIVVAVID
+250 GGSTGEGIVVAVID
-264 SGVNYSHPD
+264 SGINYTHPD
-273 MQMRQDAK
+273 MQMRQDAR
-281 LKYSQADMAEK
+281 LKYTKADMEAK
-292 IAALGYGRYYTDK
+292 IAALGYGKYYTDK

-310 SYVGEEEIRNEMV
+310 SYVGEEDIRNEMV

-390 GTAGFYDDADYLQ
+390 GTAGFYSDADYLQ

-409 EKNGVVVCVV
+409 EENGAVVCVA
-419 AGNDGSSSADGADG
+419 AGNDGTSASDTGV
-433 DYNTNDWGVIDTGA
+433 NTNDWGVIDTGA
-447 VSSPATYP
+447 VSNPATYP

-461 SVDNA
+461 SVDNSM
-466 YLRGKSVTIS
+466 LRGKSVTIT

-481 VYSGVVTDFSK
+481 VYSGVIMDFSQ
-492 GNHTDWS
+492 GNHTDWT

-512 DLLEDIFPKL
+512 DLFEDIFPKL
-522 STLPDEPYVALVQ
+522 STLPEGPYVALVQ

-548 LMGMAHASAVI
+548 LMGMCHASAVI

-570 ANVSAESA
+570 TNVSAESA

-587 GSTGAKLMELTAAG
+587 GNTGARLMELVQAG
-601 AKVRFDGLKDVVY
+601 ATVSFDGLHDVVY

-651 SRGEKY
+651 SKGEKY

-681 QKSLAGGG
+681 QKSLADGS

-710 PIYDGSVIFSV
+710 PIADGSVIYSV

-728 IDPLSAAENRV
+728 ADPLSAAENRV

-1289 LTRITV
+1289 LTRVTV
-1295 SWLTGT
+1295 SWLEGT
-1301 VDGET
+1301 MSDQD
-1306 FSDWLMGANA
+1306 FSYWLMGY
-1316 ADVDAEVHT
+1316 DVEAEVHT
-1325 QEISLDSRD
+1325 QELAPDSFD
-1334 EEGRMFMSFPFAYK
+1334 ENGRLTMNVPFAYK
-1348 ESVFV
+1348 ESIYV
-1353 DDETGEVYDYSA
+1353 DEETGEVYDNSA
-1365 WSQVVRVEAYDAAG
+1365 WCQIVRIQAYDAAG
-1379 HRTLRNA
+1379 HVTTCNA
-1386 LLYDTVYGEKMYNE
+1386 LLYDTVYGRQMYE
-1400 DGFNDARYSD
+1400 QSGFKDARYSSENINGLID
-1410 GTIRGDILD
+1410 SLE
-1419 LDPLWSNELGG
+1419 PLWNKEEGMT
-1430 LSDSRFLITDDMLD
+1430 DTRYIITDDMLD
-1444 ENGSLHVKATLDR
+1444 ENGSLHVQATLAR
-1457 DANVLIFNGSEYW
+1457 DANLVIYNGVRYL
-1470 PEEGSRQVEFDIP
+1470 PQEGSRQVDFDIA
-1483 IHAGLNLTYVKTL
+1483 IRKGLNIVYLETL
-1496 SSMFAV
+1496 STVFEE
-1502 NDFGTQY
+1502 NDFSNTY

-1521 TALRFDDARI
+1521 YAVRFDDARI
-1531 ADGAVICTNQE
+1531 ADGAVVYTNE
-1542 TFPITG
+1542 DVFTVSG
-1548 DVTHLFGNISLKI
+1548 DVTSLYGNMGLKI
-1561 NGDILIYPTN
+1561 NGNQLLYPAG
-1571 DVNVLGDPITQ
+1571 DLNVLAEPVTKG
-1582 VFSYGAQLQEGK
+1582 FSFGAQLQEGE
-1594 NVVTVELSDEAT
+1594 NVVTVEVSDEAT
-1606 GTATTVTFTVV
+1606 GASATVTFTVV

-1723 MLRRRRVK
+1723 MLRRRWVK

>member
-1 MPAKRKNYQTDG
+1 
-13 LFFTLKGYIMVKNL
+13 
-27 LAKSG
+27 
-32 SLLYLPA
+32 
-39 YFRSARPDASAG
+39 
-51 AWGIGPGGQN
+51 
-61 GPRECLFRRKDMK
+61 MK

-79 HRLLRRAL
+79 HRLRRRAL
-87 SLCLSLA
+87 SLCLAVVLA
-94 LTVSLCVPALAAQRT
+94 VSLCVPALAVQKN
-109 YSGNDYVQRLKD
+109 YSASDYVQRLKD
-121 TVRESAVV
+121 SVRGSATV
-129 DVDAGKDPN
+129 DLDAGKDPN
-138 EVVRAMVV
+138 EVVRDMVV

-177 SIIRQARRITGNS
+177 SVIRQVRRITGSS

-273 MQMRQDAK
+273 MQMRQDAQ
-281 LKYSQADMAEK
+281 LKYTKTDMEAK

-310 SYVGEEEIRNEMV
+310 SYVGEEDIRNEMV

-390 GTAGFYDDADYLQ
+390 GTAGFYSDADYLQ

-409 EKNGVVVCVV
+409 EKNGAVVCVA
-419 AGNDGSSSADGADG
+419 AGNDGTSASDTGV
-433 DYNTNDWGVIDTGA
+433 NTNDWGVIDTGA

-466 YLRGKSVTIS
+466 YPRGKSVTIS

-512 DLLEDIFPKL
+512 DLFEDIFPKL
-522 STLPDEPYVALVQ
+522 STLPEGPYVALVQ

-587 GSTGAKLMELTAAG
+587 GSTGAKLMELAAAG
-601 AKVRFDGLKDVVY
+601 AKVRFDGLNDVVY

-681 QKSLAGGG
+681 QKSLADGS

-710 PIYDGSVIFSV
+710 PIADGSVIFSV

-739 LATYNGVASV
+739 LVTYNGLASV
-749 ALKEVGNTTGFTM
+749 ALKEVGSTASFTL
-762 TLTNYGTAVAGY
+762 TLTNYG
-774 TLPAS
+774 AS
-779 VPVYTD
+779 AASYSLASSAVYTD
-785 VTGQDGSY
+785 VTGSDGSY
-793 AMELLSGASVT
+793 GMELLSGASVT
-804 FDKTAVTV
+804 YDKASVTV
-812 PAGGTVQVT
+812 PAGGTAQVT

-828 NAAKNHYVEAFLPFD
+828 SAAKNHFVEAFVSLE
-843 GDVDLSLPLMGF
+843 GDVDLSVPVMGF
-855 YGDWYGCQRII
+855 YGDWYGSERIV
-866 DLPAWDDGNI
+866 DLPAWDEDNI
-876 MTDYYENLP
+876 LTNYYENLP

-892 DSYAGFDTESMTTDP
+892 GSYAGYDTENLTTDP
-907 DHIAFSPNG
+907 QHIAFSPNG
-916 DGDFDAAQPI
+916 DGDFDTAQPI
-926 VGMLRS
+926 LGLLRS
-932 AAEVTVD
+932 SQEITVD
-939 VLDENGQVVRQIN
+939 VLDGNGQVVRQIN
-952 HRENVAKYL
+952 HRENVAKTL

-971 ISLLSSG
+971 ITLLSGG
-978 TAGDGTWDGTRYDIA
+978 TQGDGTWDGTRYDIA
-993 TGEYVMCD
+993 TGEYVMCG

-1007 RIRAR
+1007 RVRAR

-1196 NGFRLA
+1196 NGFRLD
-1202 LSVEEPGLITLHVV
+1202 LPVEKPGLLTLQVV
-1216 AYDADGSVVFQA
+1216 AKDAQGNVVFQA
-1228 DKPALFDVQ
+1228 DKPALFDVAA
-1237 RPSVMSYVCDK
+1237 PAATAYVCDE

-1256 LWTSDHTMDGYL
+1256 LWTSDHTVDGYL
-1268 LATKYAKDDLVPMM
+1268 LATRYEKDQLVPLL

-1289 LTRITV
+1289 LTRVTV
-1295 SWLTGT
+1295 SWLEGT
-1301 VDGET
+1301 MSDQD
-1306 FSDWLMGANA
+1306 FSYWLMGY
-1316 ADVDAEVHT
+1316 DVEAEVHT
-1325 QEISLDSRD
+1325 QELAPDSFD
-1334 EEGRMFMSFPFAYK
+1334 ENGRLTMNVPFAYK
-1348 ESVFV
+1348 ESIYV
-1353 DDETGEVYDYSA
+1353 DEETGEVYDNSA
-1365 WSQVVRVEAYDAAG
+1365 WCQIVRIQAYDAAG
-1379 HRTLRNA
+1379 HVTTCNA
-1386 LLYDTVYGEKMYNE
+1386 LLYDTVYGRQMYE
-1400 DGFNDARYSD
+1400 QSGFKDARYSSENINGLID
-1410 GTIRGDILD
+1410 SLE
-1419 LDPLWSNELGG
+1419 PLWNKEEGMT
-1430 LSDSRFLITDDMLD
+1430 DTRYIITDDMLD
-1444 ENGSLHVKATLDR
+1444 ENGSLHVQATLAR

>member
-1 MPAKRKNYQTDG
+1 
-13 LFFTLKGYIMVKNL
+13 
-27 LAKSG
+27 
-32 SLLYLPA
+32 
-39 YFRSARPDASAG
+39 
-51 AWGIGPGGQN
+51 
-61 GPRECLFRRKDMK
+61 MK

-94 LTVSLCVPALAAQRT
+94 LTVSLCVPALAVQKN
-109 YSGNDYVQRLKD
+109 YSASDYVQRLKD
-121 TVRESAVV
+121 SVRGSATV
-129 DVDAGKDPN
+129 DLDAGKDPN

-190 VINQTGYLVSAFS
+190 VINRTGYLVSAFS

-264 SGVNYSHPD
+264 SGINYTHPD
-273 MQMRQDAK
+273 MQMRQDAR
-281 LKYSQADMAEK
+281 LKYTKADMEAK
-292 IAALGYGRYYTDK
+292 IAALGYGKYYTDK

-409 EKNGVVVCVV
+409 EKNGVVVCVA

-499 SLGEVPILEFGYG
+499 SLGEVPILEFGCG

-587 GSTGAKLMELTAAG
+587 GSTGAKLMELAAAG

-681 QKSLAGGG
+681 QKSLADGS

-710 PIYDGSVIFSV
+710 PIADGSVIYSV

-728 IDPLSAAENRV
+728 ADPLSAAENRV

-749 ALKEVGNTTGFTM
+749 ALKEVGNTTDFTM

-1026 KLDLTAPQVHITSA
+1026 KLDVTAPQVHITSA
-1040 AVDDGMLYLTYTAQD
+1040 SVDEGKLYLTYTAQD
-1055 YSGILNTAAV
+1055 YSGILNAASV
-1065 FVNGQEELDFVPGN
+1065 FVNGQEELDFIPGK
-1079 DAAYNEETGE
+1079 DAEYNETTGE

-1097 TYQDGQMNE
+1097 SYQQGQMNE
-1106 IALTCMDYA
+1106 IALTCLDYA
-1115 FNGTTDILYTNARL
+1115 FNGSTDILYTDARF
-1129 DAAVMFSNLNNDDSL
+1129 DAAVVFANLNNDDSL

-1306 FSDWLMGANA
+1306 FSDWLMGADA
-1316 ADVDAEVHT
+1316 TDVDAEVHT

-1470 PEEGSRQVEFDIP
+1470 PEEGSRQVDFDIA
-1483 IHAGLNLTYVKTL
+1483 IRKGLNIVYLETL
-1496 SSMFAV
+1496 STVFEE
-1502 NDFGTQY
+1502 NDFSNTY

-1521 TALRFDDARI
+1521 YAVRFDDARI
-1531 ADGAVICTNQE
+1531 ADGAVVYTNE
-1542 TFPITG
+1542 DVFTVSG
-1548 DVTHLFGNISLKI
+1548 DVTSLYGNMGLKI
-1561 NGDILIYPTN
+1561 NGNQLLYPAG
-1571 DVNVLGDPITQ
+1571 DLNVLAEPVTKG
-1582 VFSYGAQLQEGK
+1582 FSFGAQLQEGE
-1594 NVVTVELSDEAT
+1594 NVVTVEVSDEAT
-1606 GTATTVTFTVV
+1606 GASATVTFTVV

-1636 TLTAAQEDVT
+1636 TLTAAEEDVT

>member
-1 MPAKRKNYQTDG
+1 
-13 LFFTLKGYIMVKNL
+13 
-27 LAKSG
+27 
-32 SLLYLPA
+32 
-39 YFRSARPDASAG
+39 
-51 AWGIGPGGQN
+51 
-61 GPRECLFRRKDMK
+61 MK

-281 LKYSQADMAEK
+281 LKYSQADMAQK

-310 SYVGEEEIRNEMV
+310 SYVGEEDIRNEMV

-409 EKNGVVVCVV
+409 EKNGVVVCVA

-461 SVDNA
+461 SVDNSM
-466 YLRGKSVTIS
+466 LRGKSVTIT

-481 VYSGVVTDFSK
+481 VYSGVVTDFSQ
-492 GNHTDWS
+492 GNHTDWT

-512 DLLEDIFPKL
+512 DLFEDIFPKL
-522 STLPDEPYVALVQ
+522 STLPEGPYVALVQ

-548 LMGMAHASAVI
+548 LMGMCHASAVI

-565 TDQVP
+565 TDEVP
-570 ANVSAESA
+570 TNVSAESA

-587 GSTGAKLMELTAAG
+587 GSTGAKLMELAAAG

-681 QKSLAGGG
+681 QKSLADGS
-689 LVLGDTSLNTFVK
+689 LVLGDTTLNTFVK

-739 LATYNGVASV
+739 LVTYNGLASV
-749 ALKEVGNTTGFTM
+749 ALKEVGSIASFTL
-762 TLTNYGTAVAGY
+762 TLTNYGASAASYSLASSAVY
-774 TLPAS
+774 I
-779 VPVYTD
+779 D
-785 VTGQDGSY
+785 VTGSDGSY
-793 AMELLSGASVT
+793 GMELLSGASVT
-804 FDKTAVTV
+804 YDKASVTV
-812 PAGGTVQVT
+812 PAGGTAQVT

-828 NAAKNHYVEAFLPFD
+828 SAAKNHFVEAFVSLE
-843 GDVDLSLPLMGF
+843 GDVDLSVPVMGF
-855 YGDWYGCQRII
+855 YGDWYGSERIV
-866 DLPAWDDGNI
+866 DLPAWDEDNI
-876 MTDYYENLP
+876 LTNYYENLP

-892 DSYAGFDTESMTTDP
+892 GSYAGYDTENLTTDP
-907 DHIAFSPNG
+907 QHIAFSPNG
-916 DGDFDAAQPI
+916 DGDFDTAQPI
-926 VGMLRS
+926 LGLLRS
-932 AAEVTVD
+932 SQEITVD
-939 VLDENGQVVRQIN
+939 VLDGNGQVVRQIN
-952 HRENVAKYL
+952 HRENVAKTL

-971 ISLLSSG
+971 IILLSGG
-978 TAGDGTWDGTRYDIA
+978 TQGDGTWDGTRYDGA
-993 TGEYVMCD
+993 TGQYVLCG

-1007 RIRAR
+1007 RVRAR

-1026 KLDLTAPQVHITSA
+1026 KLDVTAPQVHITSA

-1055 YSGILNTAAV
+1055 YSGILNAASV
-1065 FVNGQEELDFVPGN
+1065 VVNGEEELDFIPGK
-1079 DAAYNEETGE
+1079 DAEYNETTGE

-1306 FSDWLMGANA
+1306 FSDWLMGADA
-1316 ADVDAEVHT
+1316 TDVDAEVHT

>member
-1 MPAKRKNYQTDG
+1 
-13 LFFTLKGYIMVKNL
+13 
-27 LAKSG
+27 
-32 SLLYLPA
+32 
-39 YFRSARPDASAG
+39 
-51 AWGIGPGGQN
+51 
-61 GPRECLFRRKDMK
+61 MK

-215 ALDGVVSVSEVTSYQ
+215 ALDGVASVSEVTSYQ

-281 LKYSQADMAEK
+281 LKYSQADMAQK

-390 GTAGFYDDADYLQ
+390 GTAGFYSDADYLQ

-409 EKNGVVVCVV
+409 EENGAVVCVA

-433 DYNTNDWGVIDTGA
+433 DYNTNDWGVIDTGT
-447 VSSPATYP
+447 VSNPATYP

-461 SVDNA
+461 SVDNSM
-466 YLRGKSVTIS
+466 LRGKSVTIS

-481 VYSGVVTDFSK
+481 VYSGVVTDFSQ
-492 GNHTDWS
+492 GNHTDWT
-499 SLGEVPILEFGYG
+499 SLGEVPILEFGCG

-522 STLPDEPYVALVQ
+522 STLPEGPYVALVQ

-548 LMGMAHASAVI
+548 LMGMCHASAVI

-565 TDQVP
+565 TDEVP
-570 ANVSAESA
+570 TNVSAESA

-587 GSTGAKLMELTAAG
+587 GNTGARLMELVQAG
-601 AKVRFDGLKDVVY
+601 ATVSFDGLHDVVY

-641 SAPGGNILSV
+641 SAPGVNILSV

-739 LATYNGVASV
+739 LVTYNGLASV
-749 ALKEVGNTTGFTM
+749 ALKEVGSTASFTL
-762 TLTNYGTAVAGY
+762 TLTNYG
-774 TLPAS
+774 AS
-779 VPVYTD
+779 AASYSLASSAVYTD
-785 VTGQDGSY
+785 VTGSDGSY
-793 AMELLSGASVT
+793 GMELLSGASVT
-804 FDKTAVTV
+804 YDKASVTV
-812 PAGGTVQVT
+812 PAGGTAQVT

-828 NAAKNHYVEAFLPFD
+828 SAAKNHFVEAFVSLE
-843 GDVDLSLPLMGF
+843 GDVDLSVPVMGF
-855 YGDWYGCQRII
+855 YGDWYGSERIV
-866 DLPAWDDGNI
+866 DLPAWDEDNI
-876 MTDYYENLP
+876 LTNYYENLP

-892 DSYAGFDTESMTTDP
+892 GSYAGYDTENLTTDP
-907 DHIAFSPNG
+907 QHIAFSPNG
-916 DGDFDAAQPI
+916 DGDFDTAQPI
-926 VGMLRS
+926 LGLLRS
-932 AAEVTVD
+932 SQEITVD
-939 VLDENGQVVRQIN
+939 VLDGNGQVVRQIN
-952 HRENVAKYL
+952 HRENVAKTL

-971 ISLLSSG
+971 ITLLSGG
-978 TAGDGTWDGTRYDIA
+978 TQGDGTWDGTRYDGA
-993 TGEYVMCD
+993 TGQYVLCG

-1007 RIRAR
+1007 RVRAR

-1026 KLDLTAPQVHITSA
+1026 KLDVTAPQVHITSA
-1040 AVDDGMLYLTYTAQD
+1040 SVDEGKLYLTYTAQD
-1055 YSGILNTAAV
+1055 YSGILNAASV
-1065 FVNGQEELDFVPGN
+1065 FVNGQEELDFIPGK
-1079 DAAYNEETGE
+1079 DAEYNETTGE

-1097 TYQDGQMNE
+1097 SYQQGQMNE
-1106 IALTCMDYA
+1106 IALTCLDYA
-1115 FNGTTDILYTNARL
+1115 FNGSTDILYTDARF
-1129 DAAVMFSNLNNDDSL
+1129 DAAVVFANLNNDDSL

-1150 SYSADY
+1150 SYSNEFDY
-1156 DYVAESYVNI
+1156 DTAQRVNI
-1166 TDCVAQIRGIASSSV
+1166 TDCMAQIRGIASASV
-1181 RRLTVNGQEASFDER
+1181 KSLTINGQEAVFDVR
-1196 NGFRLA
+1196 NGFRLD
-1202 LSVEEPGLITLHVV
+1202 LPVEKPGLLTLQVV
-1216 AYDADGSVVFQA
+1216 AKDAQGNVVFQA

-1306 FSDWLMGANA
+1306 FSDWLMGADA
-1316 ADVDAEVHT
+1316 TDVDAEVHT

-1470 PEEGSRQVEFDIP
+1470 PEEGSRQVDFDIA
-1483 IHAGLNLTYVKTL
+1483 IRKGLNIVYLETL
-1496 SSMFAV
+1496 STVFEE
-1502 NDFGTQY
+1502 NDFSNTY

-1521 TALRFDDARI
+1521 YAVRFDDARI
-1531 ADGAVICTNQE
+1531 ADGAVVYTNE
-1542 TFPITG
+1542 DVFTVSG
-1548 DVTHLFGNISLKI
+1548 DVTSLYGNMGLKI
-1561 NGDILIYPTN
+1561 NGNQLLYPAG
-1571 DVNVLGDPITQ
+1571 DLNVLAEPVTKG
-1582 VFSYGAQLQEGK
+1582 FSFGAQLQEGE

-1606 GTATTVTFTVV
+1606 GASATVTFTVV

-1636 TLTAAQEDVT
+1636 TLTAAEEDVT

>member
-1 MPAKRKNYQTDG
+1 
-13 LFFTLKGYIMVKNL
+13 
-27 LAKSG
+27 
-32 SLLYLPA
+32 
-39 YFRSARPDASAG
+39 
-51 AWGIGPGGQN
+51 
-61 GPRECLFRRKDMK
+61 MK

-281 LKYSQADMAEK
+281 LKYSQADMAQK

-310 SYVGEEEIRNEMV
+310 SYVGEEDIRNEMV

-409 EKNGVVVCVV
+409 EKNGVVVCVA

-461 SVDNA
+461 SVDNSM
-466 YLRGKSVTIS
+466 LRGKSVTIT

-481 VYSGVVTDFSK
+481 VYSGVVTDFSQ
-492 GNHTDWS
+492 GNHTDWT

-512 DLLEDIFPKL
+512 DLFEDIFPKL
-522 STLPDEPYVALVQ
+522 STLPEGPYVALVQ

-548 LMGMAHASAVI
+548 LMGMCHASAVI

-565 TDQVP
+565 TDEVP
-570 ANVSAESA
+570 TNVSAESA

-587 GSTGAKLMELTAAG
+587 GSTGAKLMELAAAG

-681 QKSLAGGG
+681 QKSLADGS
-689 LVLGDTSLNTFVK
+689 LVLGDTTLNTFVK

-739 LATYNGVASV
+739 LVTYNGLASV
-749 ALKEVGNTTGFTM
+749 ALKEVGSIASFTL
-762 TLTNYGTAVAGY
+762 TLTNYGASAASYSLASSAVY
-774 TLPAS
+774 I
-779 VPVYTD
+779 D
-785 VTGQDGSY
+785 VTGSDGSY
-793 AMELLSGASVT
+793 GMELLSGASVT
-804 FDKTAVTV
+804 YDKASVTV
-812 PAGGTVQVT
+812 PAGGTAQVT

-828 NAAKNHYVEAFLPFD
+828 SAAKNHFVEAFVSLE
-843 GDVDLSLPLMGF
+843 GDVDLSVPVMGF
-855 YGDWYGCQRII
+855 YGDWYGSERIV
-866 DLPAWDDGNI
+866 DLSAWDEDNI
-876 MTDYYENLP
+876 LTNYYENLP

-892 DSYAGFDTESMTTDP
+892 GSYAGYDTENLTTDP
-907 DHIAFSPNG
+907 QHIAFSPNG
-916 DGDFDAAQPI
+916 DGDFDTAQPI
-926 VGMLRS
+926 LGLLRS
-932 AAEVTVD
+932 SQEITVD
-939 VLDENGQVVRQIN
+939 VLDGNGQVVRQIN
-952 HRENVAKYL
+952 HRENVAKTL

-971 ISLLSSG
+971 IILLSGG
-978 TAGDGTWDGTRYDIA
+978 TQGDGTWDGTRYDGA
-993 TGEYVMCD
+993 TGQYVLCG

-1007 RIRAR
+1007 RVRAR

-1026 KLDLTAPQVHITSA
+1026 KLDVTAPQVHITSA

-1055 YSGILNTAAV
+1055 YSGILNAASV
-1065 FVNGQEELDFVPGN
+1065 VVNGEEELDFIPGK
-1079 DAAYNEETGE
+1079 DAEYNETTGE

-1306 FSDWLMGANA
+1306 FSDWLMGADA
-1316 ADVDAEVHT
+1316 TDVDAEVHT

>member
-1 MPAKRKNYQTDG
+1 
-13 LFFTLKGYIMVKNL
+13 
-27 LAKSG
+27 
-32 SLLYLPA
+32 
-39 YFRSARPDASAG
+39 
-51 AWGIGPGGQN
+51 
-61 GPRECLFRRKDMK
+61 MK

-87 SLCLSLA
+87 SLCLALA

-121 TVRESAVV
+121 TVRESAAV

-152 VEQAGNADY
+152 VEQTGNADY
-161 TAAVQSAESKT
+161 AAAVQSAESKT

-177 SIIRQARRITGNS
+177 SIIRQARRITGNA
-190 VINQTGYLVSAFS
+190 VINQSGYLVSAFS

-215 ALDGVVSVSEVTSYQ
+215 ALDGVVSVSEVTTYK

-273 MQMRQDAK
+273 MQMRQDTK
-281 LKYSQADMAEK
+281 LKYSQADMAQK

-305 VPFGC
+305 VPFGY
-310 SYVGEEEIRNEMV
+310 SYVGEEDIRNEMV

-336 GDQENGGVVGVAPD
+336 GDQENGGVAGVAPD

-409 EKNGVVVCVV
+409 EKNGVVVCVA

-481 VYSGVVTDFSK
+481 VYSGVVMDFSK
-492 GNHTDWS
+492 GNHTDWT

-512 DLLEDIFPKL
+512 DLFEDIFPKL
-522 STLPDEPYVALVQ
+522 FALPNEPYVALVQ

-570 ANVSAESA
+570 TNVSAESA

-587 GSTGAKLMELTAAG
+587 GSTGAKLMELAAAG

-614 PNEATGGKVSTFSS
+614 ANEATGGKVSTFSS

-651 SRGEKY
+651 SKGEKY

-681 QKSLAGGG
+681 QKSLADGS
-689 LVLGDTSLNTFVK
+689 LMLGETSLNTFVK

-739 LATYNGVASV
+739 LVTYNGLASV
-749 ALKEVGNTTGFTM
+749 ALKEVGSTASFTLN
-762 TLTNYGTAVAGY
+762 LTNYG
-774 TLPAS
+774 AS
-779 VPVYTD
+779 AASYSLASSAVYTD
-785 VTGQDGSY
+785 VTGSDGSY
-793 AMELLSGASVT
+793 GMELLSGASVT
-804 FDKTAVTV
+804 YDKASVTV
-812 PAGGTVQVT
+812 PAGGTAQVT

-828 NAAKNHYVEAFLPFD
+828 SAAKNHFVEAFVSLE
-843 GDVDLSLPLMGF
+843 GDVDLSVPVMGF
-855 YGDWYGCQRII
+855 YGDWYGSERIV
-866 DLPAWDDGNI
+866 DLPAWDEDNI
-876 MTDYYENLP
+876 LTNYYENLP

-892 DSYAGFDTESMTTDP
+892 GSYAGYDTENLTTDP
-907 DHIAFSPNG
+907 QHIAFSPNG
-916 DGDFDAAQPI
+916 DGDFDTAQPI
-926 VGMLRS
+926 LGLLRS
-932 AAEVTVD
+932 SQEITVD
-939 VLDENGQVVRQIN
+939 VLDGNGQVVRQIN
-952 HRENVAKYL
+952 HRENVAKTL

-971 ISLLSSG
+971 ITLLSGG
-978 TAGDGTWDGTRYDIA
+978 TQGDGTWDGTRYDSA
-993 TGEYVMCD
+993 TGQYVLCG

-1007 RIRAR
+1007 RVRAR

-1026 KLDLTAPQVHITSA
+1026 KLDVTAPQVHITSA
-1040 AVDDGMLYLTYTAQD
+1040 SVDEGKLYLTYTAQD
-1055 YSGILNTAAV
+1055 YSGILNAASV
-1065 FVNGQEELDFVPGN
+1065 VVNGEEELDFIPGK
-1079 DAAYNEETGE
+1079 DAEYNEATGE

-1097 TYQDGQMNE
+1097 SYQQGQMNE
-1106 IALTCMDYA
+1106 IALTCLDYA
-1115 FNGTTDILYTNARL
+1115 FNGTTDILYTDARF
-1129 DAAVMFSNLNNDDSL
+1129 DAAVVFANLNNDDSL

-1150 SYSADY
+1150 SYSNEFDY
-1156 DYVAESYVNI
+1156 DTAQRVNI
-1166 TDCVAQIRGIASSSV
+1166 TDCMAQIRGIASASV
-1181 RRLTVNGQEASFDER
+1181 R
-1196 NGFRLA
+1196 
-1202 LSVEEPGLITLHVV
+1202 
-1216 AYDADGSVVFQA
+1216 
-1228 DKPALFDVQ
+1228 
-1237 RPSVMSYVCDK
+1237 
-1248 NGEWDNSM
+1248 
-1256 LWTSDHTMDGYL
+1256 
-1268 LATKYAKDDLVPMM
+1268 
-1282 IQVTDES
+1282 S
-1289 LTRITV
+1289 LTMNV
-1295 SWLTGT
+1295 
-1301 VDGET
+1301 
-1306 FSDWLMGANA
+1306 
-1316 ADVDAEVHT
+1316 
-1325 QEISLDSRD
+1325 
-1334 EEGRMFMSFPFAYK
+1334 PFAYK
-1348 ESVFV
+1348 ESIYV
-1353 DDETGEVYDYSA
+1353 DEETGEVYDNSA
-1365 WSQVVRVEAYDAAG
+1365 WCQIVRIQAYDAAG
-1379 HRTLRNA
+1379 HVTTCNA
-1386 LLYDTVYGEKMYNE
+1386 LLYDTVYGRQMYE
-1400 DGFNDARYSD
+1400 QSGFKDARYSSENINGLID
-1410 GTIRGDILD
+1410 SLE
-1419 LDPLWSNELGG
+1419 PLWNKEEGMT
-1430 LSDSRFLITDDMLD
+1430 DTRYIITDDMLD
-1444 ENGSLHVKATLDR
+1444 ENGSLHVQATLAR
-1457 DANVLIFNGSEYW
+1457 DANLVIYNGVRYL
-1470 PEEGSRQVEFDIP
+1470 PQEGSRQVDFDIA
-1483 IHAGLNLTYVKTL
+1483 IRKGLNIVYLETL
-1496 SSMFAV
+1496 STAFEE
-1502 NDFGTQY
+1502 NDFSNTY

-1521 TALRFDDARI
+1521 YAVRFDDARI
-1531 ADGAVICTNQE
+1531 ADGAVVYTNE
-1542 TFPITG
+1542 DVFTVSG
-1548 DVTHLFGNISLKI
+1548 DVTSLYGNMGLKI
-1561 NGDILIYPTN
+1561 NGNQLLYPAG
-1571 DVNVLGDPITQ
+1571 DLNVLTEPVTKG
-1582 VFSYGAQLQEGK
+1582 FSFGAQLQEGE
-1594 NVVTVELSDEAT
+1594 NVVTVEVSDEAT
-1606 GTATTVTFTVV
+1606 GVSATVTFTVV

-1636 TLTAAQEDVT
+1636 TLTAAEEDVT

-1690 VAASQ
+1690 VAAPQ

-1700 DAAPVAVYTALL
+1700 DAAPGVHRPVADGGGCPGGGPD
-1712 LTAAAALAAAP
+1712 AAAQTGEISPYASFL
-1723 MLRRRRVK
+1723 

>member
-1 MPAKRKNYQTDG
+1 
-13 LFFTLKGYIMVKNL
+13 
-27 LAKSG
+27 
-32 SLLYLPA
+32 
-39 YFRSARPDASAG
+39 
-51 AWGIGPGGQN
+51 
-61 GPRECLFRRKDMK
+61 MK

-79 HRLLRRAL
+79 HRLRRRAL
-87 SLCLSLA
+87 SLCLALA

-109 YSGNDYVQRLKD
+109 CSGNDYVQRLKD

-215 ALDGVVSVSEVTSYQ
+215 ALDGVVSVSEVTTYK

-281 LKYSQADMAEK
+281 LKYSQADMAQK

-310 SYVGEEEIRNEMV
+310 SYVGEEDIRNEMV

-336 GDQENGGVVGVAPD
+336 GDQENGGVAGVAPD

-409 EKNGVVVCVV
+409 EKNGVVVCVA

-512 DLLEDIFPKL
+512 DLFEDIFPKL
-522 STLPDEPYVALVQ
+522 FALPNEPYVALVQ

-548 LMGMAHASAVI
+548 LMGMCHASAVI

-570 ANVSAESA
+570 TNVSAESA

-587 GSTGAKLMELTAAG
+587 GSTGAKLMELAAAG

-651 SRGEKY
+651 SKGEKY

-681 QKSLAGGG
+681 QKSLADGS
-689 LVLGDTSLNTFVK
+689 LMLGDTSLNTFVK

-739 LATYNGVASV
+739 LVTYNGLASV
-749 ALKEVGNTTGFTM
+749 ALKEVGSTASFTL
-762 TLTNYGTAVAGY
+762 TLTNYGVSA
-774 TLPAS
+774 AS
-779 VPVYTD
+779 YSLASSAVYTD
-785 VTGQDGSY
+785 VTGSDGSY
-793 AMELLSGASVT
+793 GMELLSGASVT
-804 FDKTAVTV
+804 YDKASVTV
-812 PAGGTVQVT
+812 PAGGTAQVT

-828 NAAKNHYVEAFLPFD
+828 SAAKNHFVEAFVSLE
-843 GDVDLSLPLMGF
+843 GDVDLSVPVMGF
-855 YGDWYGCQRII
+855 YGDWYGSERIV
-866 DLPAWDDGNI
+866 DLPAWDEDNI
-876 MTDYYENLP
+876 LTNYYENLP

-892 DSYAGFDTESMTTDP
+892 GSYAGYDTENLTTDP
-907 DHIAFSPNG
+907 QHIAFSPNG
-916 DGDFDAAQPI
+916 DGDFDTAQPI
-926 VGMLRS
+926 LGLLRS
-932 AAEVTVD
+932 SQEITVD

-952 HRENVAKYL
+952 HRENVAKTL

-1129 DAAVMFSNLNNDDSL
+1129 DAAVMFSNINNDDSL

-1156 DYVAESYVNI
+1156 NYVAESYVNI

-1181 RRLTVNGQEASFDER
+1181 RSLTINGQEAVFDAR
-1196 NGFRLA
+1196 NGFRLD
-1202 LSVEEPGLITLHVV
+1202 LPVEKPGLLTLQVV
-1216 AYDADGSVVFQA
+1216 AKDAQGNVVFQA
-1228 DKPALFDVQ
+1228 DKPALFDVAA
-1237 RPSVMSYVCDK
+1237 PAATAYVCDE

-1256 LWTSDHTMDGYL
+1256 LWTSDHTVDGYL
-1268 LATKYAKDDLVPMM
+1268 LATRYEKDQLVPLL

-1289 LTRITV
+1289 LARVTV
-1295 SWLTGT
+1295 SWLEGT
-1301 VDGET
+1301 MSDQD
-1306 FSDWLMGANA
+1306 FSYWLMGY
-1316 ADVDAEVHT
+1316 DVEAEVHT
-1325 QEISLDSRD
+1325 QELAPDSFD
-1334 EEGRMFMSFPFAYK
+1334 ENGRVFMSFPFAYK

-1419 LDPLWSNELGG
+1419 LDPLWSNESGG

-1496 SSMFAV
+1496 SSMFTV

-1594 NVVTVELSDEAT
+1594 NVVTVELSDEAI

-1617 KDTAAPEAP
+1617 RDTAAPEAP

-1636 TLTAAQEDVT
+1636 TLTAAEEDVT

-1662 FAPTATPVYAKAVD
+1662 FSPTATPVYAKAVD

>member
-1 MPAKRKNYQTDG
+1 
-13 LFFTLKGYIMVKNL
+13 
-27 LAKSG
+27 
-32 SLLYLPA
+32 
-39 YFRSARPDASAG
+39 
-51 AWGIGPGGQN
+51 
-61 GPRECLFRRKDMK
+61 MK

-109 YSGNDYVQRLKD
+109 CSGNDYVQRLKD

-409 EKNGVVVCVV
+409 EKNGVVVCVA

-587 GSTGAKLMELTAAG
+587 GSTGARLMELVQAG
-601 AKVRFDGLKDVVY
+601 ATVSFDGLHDVVY

-651 SRGEKY
+651 SKGEKY

-681 QKSLAGGG
+681 QKSLADGS

-710 PIYDGSVIFSV
+710 PIADGSVIFSV

-739 LATYNGVASV
+739 LVTYNGLASV
-749 ALKEVGNTTGFTM
+749 ALKEVGSTASFTL
-762 TLTNYGTAVAGY
+762 TLTNYG
-774 TLPAS
+774 AS
-779 VPVYTD
+779 AASYSLASSAVYTD
-785 VTGQDGSY
+785 VTGSDGSY
-793 AMELLSGASVT
+793 GMELLSGASVT
-804 FDKTAVTV
+804 YDKASVTV
-812 PAGGTVQVT
+812 PAGGTAQVT

-828 NAAKNHYVEAFLPFD
+828 SAAKNHFVEAFVSLE
-843 GDVDLSLPLMGF
+843 GDVDLSVPVMGF
-855 YGDWYGCQRII
+855 YGDWYGSERIV
-866 DLPAWDDGNI
+866 DLPAWDEDNI
-876 MTDYYENLP
+876 LTNYYENLP

-892 DSYAGFDTESMTTDP
+892 GSYAGYDTENLTTDP
-907 DHIAFSPNG
+907 QHIAFSPNG
-916 DGDFDAAQPI
+916 DGDFDTAQPI
-926 VGMLRS
+926 LGLLRS
-932 AAEVTVD
+932 SQEITVD
-939 VLDENGQVVRQIN
+939 VLDGNGQVVRQIN
-952 HRENVAKYL
+952 HRENVAKTL

-971 ISLLSSG
+971 ITLLSGG
-978 TAGDGTWDGTRYDIA
+978 TQGDGTWDGTRYDIA

-1026 KLDLTAPQVHITSA
+1026 KLDVTAPQVHITSA
-1040 AVDDGMLYLTYTAQD
+1040 SVDEGKLYLTYTAQD
-1055 YSGILNTAAV
+1055 YSGILNAASV
-1065 FVNGQEELDFVPGN
+1065 FVNGQEELDFIPGK
-1079 DAAYNEETGE
+1079 DAEYNETTGE

-1097 TYQDGQMNE
+1097 SYQQGQMNE
-1106 IALTCMDYA
+1106 IALTCLDYA
-1115 FNGTTDILYTNARL
+1115 FNGSTDILYTDARF
-1129 DAAVMFSNLNNDDSL
+1129 DAAVVFANLNNDDSL

-1306 FSDWLMGANA
+1306 FSDWLMGADA
-1316 ADVDAEVHT
+1316 TDVDAEVHT

-1470 PEEGSRQVEFDIP
+1470 PEEGSRQVDFDIA
-1483 IHAGLNLTYVKTL
+1483 IRKGLNIVYLETL
-1496 SSMFAV
+1496 STAFEE
-1502 NDFGTQY
+1502 NDFSNTY

-1521 TALRFDDARI
+1521 YAVRFDDARI
-1531 ADGAVICTNQE
+1531 ADGAVVYTNE
-1542 TFPITG
+1542 DVFTVSG
-1548 DVTHLFGNISLKI
+1548 DVTSLYGNMGLKI
-1561 NGDILIYPTN
+1561 NGNQLLYPAG
-1571 DVNVLGDPITQ
+1571 DLNVLAEPVTKG
-1582 VFSYGAQLQEGK
+1582 FSFGAQLQEGE
-1594 NVVTVELSDEAT
+1594 NVVTVEVSDEAT
-1606 GTATTVTFTVV
+1606 GASATVTFTVV

-1636 TLTAAQEDVT
+1636 TLTAAEEDVT

>member
-1 MPAKRKNYQTDG
+1 
-13 LFFTLKGYIMVKNL
+13 
-27 LAKSG
+27 
-32 SLLYLPA
+32 
-39 YFRSARPDASAG
+39 
-51 AWGIGPGGQN
+51 
-61 GPRECLFRRKDMK
+61 MK

-281 LKYSQADMAEK
+281 LKYSQADMAQK

-310 SYVGEEEIRNEMV
+310 SYVGEEDIRNEMV

-409 EKNGVVVCVV
+409 EKNGVVVCVA

-461 SVDNA
+461 SVDNSM
-466 YLRGKSVTIS
+466 LRGKSVTIT

-481 VYSGVVTDFSK
+481 VYSGVVTDFSQ
-492 GNHTDWS
+492 GNHTDWT

-512 DLLEDIFPKL
+512 DLFEDIFPKL
-522 STLPDEPYVALVQ
+522 STLPEGPYVALVQ

-548 LMGMAHASAVI
+548 LMGMCHASAVI

-565 TDQVP
+565 TDEVP
-570 ANVSAESA
+570 TNVSAESA

-587 GSTGAKLMELTAAG
+587 GSTGAKLMELAAAG

-681 QKSLAGGG
+681 QKSLADGS
-689 LVLGDTSLNTFVK
+689 LVLGDTTLNTFVK

-739 LATYNGVASV
+739 LVTYNGLASV
-749 ALKEVGNTTGFTM
+749 ALKEVGSIASFTL
-762 TLTNYGTAVAGY
+762 TLTNYGASAASYSLASSAVY
-774 TLPAS
+774 I
-779 VPVYTD
+779 D
-785 VTGQDGSY
+785 VTGSDGSY
-793 AMELLSGASVT
+793 GMELLSGASVT
-804 FDKTAVTV
+804 YDKASVTV
-812 PAGGTVQVT
+812 PAGGTAQVT

-828 NAAKNHYVEAFLPFD
+828 SAAKNHFVEAFVSLE
-843 GDVDLSLPLMGF
+843 GDVDLSVPVMGF
-855 YGDWYGCQRII
+855 YGDWYGSERIV
-866 DLPAWDDGNI
+866 DLPAWDEDNI
-876 MTDYYENLP
+876 LTNYYENLP

-1306 FSDWLMGANA
+1306 FSDWLMGADA
-1316 ADVDAEVHT
+1316 TDVDAEVHT

-1457 DANVLIFNGSEYW
+1457 DANMLIFNGSEYW

>member
-1 MPAKRKNYQTDG
+1 
-13 LFFTLKGYIMVKNL
+13 
-27 LAKSG
+27 
-32 SLLYLPA
+32 
-39 YFRSARPDASAG
+39 
-51 AWGIGPGGQN
+51 
-61 GPRECLFRRKDMK
+61 MK

-230 ARMTTAKDM
+230 ARMTTAKEM

-250 GGNTGEGIVVAVID
+250 GGSTGEGIVVAVID
-264 SGVNYSHPD
+264 SGINYTHPD
-273 MQMRQDAK
+273 MQMRQDAR
-281 LKYSQADMAEK
+281 LKYTKADMEAK
-292 IAALGYGRYYTDK
+292 IAALGYGKYYTDK

-310 SYVGEEEIRNEMV
+310 SYVGEEDIRNEMV

-390 GTAGFYDDADYLQ
+390 GTAGFYSDADYLQ

-409 EKNGVVVCVV
+409 EENGAVVCVA
-419 AGNDGSSSADGADG
+419 AGNDGTSASDTGV
-433 DYNTNDWGVIDTGA
+433 NTNDWGVIDTGA
-447 VSSPATYP
+447 VSNPATYP

-461 SVDNA
+461 SVDNSM
-466 YLRGKSVTIS
+466 LRGKSVTIT

-481 VYSGVVTDFSK
+481 VYSGVVMDFSQ
-492 GNHTDWS
+492 GNHTDWT

-512 DLLEDIFPKL
+512 DLFEDIFPKL
-522 STLPDEPYVALVQ
+522 STLPEGPYVALVQ

-548 LMGMAHASAVI
+548 LMGMCHASAVI

-570 ANVSAESA
+570 TNVSAESA

-587 GSTGAKLMELTAAG
+587 GNTGARLMELVQAG
-601 AKVRFDGLKDVVY
+601 ATVSFDGLHDVVY

-651 SRGEKY
+651 SKGEKY

-681 QKSLAGGG
+681 QKSLADGS

-710 PIYDGSVIFSV
+710 PIADGSVIYSV

-728 IDPLSAAENRV
+728 ADPLSAAENRV

-1216 AYDADGSVVFQA
+1216 AYAADGSVVFQA

-1289 LTRITV
+1289 LTRVTV
-1295 SWLTGT
+1295 SWLEGT
-1301 VDGET
+1301 MSDQD
-1306 FSDWLMGANA
+1306 FSYWLMGY
-1316 ADVDAEVHT
+1316 DVEAEVHT
-1325 QEISLDSRD
+1325 QELAPDSFD
-1334 EEGRMFMSFPFAYK
+1334 ENGRLTMNVPFAYK
-1348 ESVFV
+1348 ESIYV
-1353 DDETGEVYDYSA
+1353 DEETGEVYDNSA
-1365 WSQVVRVEAYDAAG
+1365 WCQIVRIQAYDAAG
-1379 HRTLRNA
+1379 HVTTCNA
-1386 LLYDTVYGEKMYNE
+1386 LLYDTVYGRQMYE
-1400 DGFNDARYSD
+1400 QSGFKDARYSSENINGLID
-1410 GTIRGDILD
+1410 SLE
-1419 LDPLWSNELGG
+1419 PLWNKEEGMT
-1430 LSDSRFLITDDMLD
+1430 DTRYIITDDMLD
-1444 ENGSLHVKATLDR
+1444 ENGSLHVQATLAR
-1457 DANVLIFNGSEYW
+1457 DANLVIYNGVRYL
-1470 PEEGSRQVEFDIP
+1470 PQEGSRQVDFDIA
-1483 IHAGLNLTYVKTL
+1483 IRKGLNIVYLETL
-1496 SSMFAV
+1496 STVFEE
-1502 NDFGTQY
+1502 NDFSNTY

-1521 TALRFDDARI
+1521 YAVRFDDARI
-1531 ADGAVICTNQE
+1531 ADGAVVYTNE
-1542 TFPITG
+1542 DVFTVSG
-1548 DVTHLFGNISLKI
+1548 DVTSLYGNMGLKI
-1561 NGDILIYPTN
+1561 NGNQLLYPAG
-1571 DVNVLGDPITQ
+1571 DLNVLAEPVTKG
-1582 VFSYGAQLQEGK
+1582 FSFGAQLQEGE
-1594 NVVTVELSDEAT
+1594 NVVTVEVSDEAT
-1606 GTATTVTFTVV
+1606 GASATVTFTVV

-1723 MLRRRRVK
+1723 MLRRRWVK

>member
-1 MPAKRKNYQTDG
+1 
-13 LFFTLKGYIMVKNL
+13 
-27 LAKSG
+27 
-32 SLLYLPA
+32 
-39 YFRSARPDASAG
+39 
-51 AWGIGPGGQN
+51 
-61 GPRECLFRRKDMK
+61 MK

-79 HRLLRRAL
+79 HRLRRRAL
-87 SLCLSLA
+87 SLCLAVVLA
-94 LTVSLCVPALAAQRT
+94 VSLCVPALAVQKN
-109 YSGNDYVQRLKD
+109 YSASDYVQRLKD
-121 TVRESAVV
+121 SVRGSATV
-129 DVDAGKDPN
+129 DLDAGKDPN

-152 VEQAGNADY
+152 VEQAGTVTY
-161 TAAVQSAESKT
+161 TAAVQSAEART

-177 SIIRQARRITGNS
+177 SVIRQVRRITGSS
-190 VINQTGYLVSAFS
+190 VINQSGYLVSAFS
-203 MNMTRSQMKQVA
+203 MDMTRAQMKQVA
-215 ALDGVVSVSEVTSYQ
+215 ALDGVVSVSEVTTYK
-230 ARMTTAKDM
+230 ARMTSAKEM

-250 GGNTGEGIVVAVID
+250 GGSTGEGIVVAVID
-264 SGVNYSHPD
+264 SGINYTHPD
-273 MQMRQDAK
+273 MQMRQDAR
-281 LKYSQADMAEK
+281 LKYTKADMEAK
-292 IAALGYGRYYTDK
+292 IAALGYGKYYTDK
-305 VPFGC
+305 VPFGF
-310 SYVGEEEIRNEMV
+310 SYVDEDDINNRQV

-336 GDQENGGVVGVAPD
+336 GDEENGGVAGVAPD
-350 AQIFAMQ
+350 AQLFAMQ
-357 VFGDTGS
+357 VFGSTGS
-364 AYNDDIIRAVE
+364 GFNDDIIRAVE

-390 GTAGFYDDADYLQ
+390 GTAGFYSDADYLQ

-409 EKNGVVVCVV
+409 EENGAVVCVA
-419 AGNDGSSSADGADG
+419 AGNDGTSASDTGV
-433 DYNTNDWGVIDTGA
+433 NTNDWGVIDTGA
-447 VSSPATYP
+447 VSNPATYP

-461 SVDNA
+461 SVDNSM
-466 YLRGKSVTIS
+466 LRGKSVTIT

-481 VYSGVVTDFSK
+481 VYSGVVMDFSQ
-492 GNHTDWS
+492 GNHTDWT

-512 DLLEDIFPKL
+512 DLFEDIFPKL
-522 STLPDEPYVALVQ
+522 STLPEGPYVALVQ

-548 LMGMAHASAVI
+548 LMGMCHASAVI

-570 ANVSAESA
+570 TNVSAESA

-587 GSTGAKLMELTAAG
+587 GSTGARLMELVQAG
-601 AKVRFDGLKDVVY
+601 ATVSFDGLHDVVY
-614 PNEATGGKVSTFSS
+614 PNEATGGCVSTFSS

-641 SAPGGNILSV
+641 SAPGGNIYSV
-651 SRGEKY
+651 SKDQKY

-681 QKSLAGGG
+681 QKSLADGS
-689 LVLGDTSLNTFVK
+689 LVLGDTTLNTFVK

-710 PIYDGSVIFSV
+710 PIADGSVIYSV

-728 IDPLSAAENRV
+728 ADPLSAAENRV

-876 MTDYYENLP
+876 MTNYYENLP

-961 AMDANESRSP
+961 AIDANESRSP

-1012 MPGSDRVETTLLPV
+1012 MPGSHRVETTLLPV

-1129 DAAVMFSNLNNDDSL
+1129 DAAVMFSNINNDDSL

-1306 FSDWLMGANA
+1306 FSDWLMGADA

-1531 ADGAVICTNQE
+1531 ADGAEICTNQE

-1548 DVTHLFGNISLKI
+1548 DVIHLFGNISLKI

-1582 VFSYGAQLQEGK
+1582 VFSFGAQLQEGE
-1594 NVVTVELSDEAT
+1594 NVVTVEVSDEAT
-1606 GTATTVTFTVV
+1606 GASATVTFTVV

-1636 TLTAAQEDVT
+1636 TLTAAEEDVT

>member
-1 MPAKRKNYQTDG
+1 
-13 LFFTLKGYIMVKNL
+13 
-27 LAKSG
+27 
-32 SLLYLPA
+32 
-39 YFRSARPDASAG
+39 
-51 AWGIGPGGQN
+51 
-61 GPRECLFRRKDMK
+61 MK

-281 LKYSQADMAEK
+281 LKYSQADMAQK

-310 SYVGEEEIRNEMV
+310 SYVGEEDIRNEMV

-409 EKNGVVVCVV
+409 EKNGVVVCVA

-461 SVDNA
+461 SVDNSM
-466 YLRGKSVTIS
+466 LRGKSVTIT

-481 VYSGVVTDFSK
+481 VYSGVVTDFSQ
-492 GNHTDWS
+492 GNHTDWT

-512 DLLEDIFPKL
+512 DLFEDIFPKL
-522 STLPDEPYVALVQ
+522 STLPEGPYVALVQ

-548 LMGMAHASAVI
+548 LMGMCHASAVI

-587 GSTGAKLMELTAAG
+587 GSTGAKLMELAAAG

-681 QKSLAGGG
+681 QKSLADGS

-710 PIYDGSVIFSV
+710 PIADGSVIYSV

-728 IDPLSAAENRV
+728 ADPLSAAENRV

-971 ISLLSSG
+971 ITLLSGG
-978 TAGDGTWDGTRYDIA
+978 TQGDGTWDGTRYDGA
-993 TGEYVMCD
+993 TGQYVLCG

-1007 RIRAR
+1007 RVRAR

-1026 KLDLTAPQVHITSA
+1026 KLDVTAPQVHITSA
-1040 AVDDGMLYLTYTAQD
+1040 SVDEGKLYLTYTAQD
-1055 YSGILNTAAV
+1055 YSGILNAASV
-1065 FVNGQEELDFVPGN
+1065 VVNGEEELDFIPGK
-1079 DAAYNEETGE
+1079 DAEYNETTGE

-1097 TYQDGQMNE
+1097 SYQQGQMNE
-1106 IALTCMDYA
+1106 IALTCLDYA
-1115 FNGTTDILYTNARL
+1115 FNGTTDILYTDARF
-1129 DAAVMFSNLNNDDSL
+1129 DAAVVFANLNNDDSL

-1150 SYSADY
+1150 SYSNEFDY
-1156 DYVAESYVNI
+1156 DTAQRVNI
-1166 TDCVAQIRGIASSSV
+1166 TDCMAQIRGIASASV
-1181 RRLTVNGQEASFDER
+1181 RSLTINGQEAVFDAR
-1196 NGFRLA
+1196 NGFRLD
-1202 LSVEEPGLITLHVV
+1202 LPVEKPGLLTLQVV
-1216 AYDADGSVVFQA
+1216 AKDAQGDVVFQA
-1228 DKPALFDVQ
+1228 DKPALFDVAA
-1237 RPSVMSYVCDK
+1237 PAATAYVCDE

-1256 LWTSDHTMDGYL
+1256 LWTSDHTVDGYL
-1268 LATKYAKDDLVPMM
+1268 LATRYEKDQLVPLL

-1289 LTRITV
+1289 LTRVTV
-1295 SWLTGT
+1295 SWLEGT
-1301 VDGET
+1301 MSDQD
-1306 FSDWLMGANA
+1306 FSYWLMGY
-1316 ADVDAEVHT
+1316 DVEAEVHT
-1325 QEISLDSRD
+1325 QELAPDSFD
-1334 EEGRMFMSFPFAYK
+1334 ENGRLTMNVPFAYK
-1348 ESVFV
+1348 ESIYV
-1353 DDETGEVYDYSA
+1353 DEETGEVYDNSA

>member
-51 AWGIGPGGQN
+51 AWGISPGRQN

-203 MNMTRSQMKQVA
+203 MNMTRSQMKQVV

-281 LKYSQADMAEK
+281 LKYSQADMAQK

-390 GTAGFYDDADYLQ
+390 GTAGFYSDADYLQ

-409 EKNGVVVCVV
+409 EKNGVVVCVA

-499 SLGEVPILEFGYG
+499 SLGEVPILEFGCG

-587 GSTGAKLMELTAAG
+587 GSTGAKLMELAAAG

-681 QKSLAGGG
+681 QKSLADGS

-710 PIYDGSVIFSV
+710 PIADGSVIYSV

-728 IDPLSAAENRV
+728 ADPLSAAENRV

-749 ALKEVGNTTGFTM
+749 ALKEVGNTTDFTM

-1026 KLDLTAPQVHITSA
+1026 KLDVTAPQVHITSA
-1040 AVDDGMLYLTYTAQD
+1040 SVDEGKLYLTYTAQD
-1055 YSGILNTAAV
+1055 YSGILNAASV
-1065 FVNGQEELDFVPGN
+1065 FVNGQEELDFIPGK
-1079 DAAYNEETGE
+1079 DAEYNETTGE

-1097 TYQDGQMNE
+1097 SYQQGQMNE
-1106 IALTCMDYA
+1106 IALTCLDYA
-1115 FNGTTDILYTNARL
+1115 FNGSTDILYTDARL
-1129 DAAVMFSNLNNDDSL
+1129 DAAVVFANLNNDDSL

-1268 LATKYAKDDLVPMM
+1268 LATRYEKDQLVPLL

-1289 LTRITV
+1289 LTRVTV
-1295 SWLTGT
+1295 SWLEGT
-1301 VDGET
+1301 MSDQD
-1306 FSDWLMGANA
+1306 FSYWLMGY
-1316 ADVDAEVHT
+1316 DVEAEVHT
-1325 QEISLDSRD
+1325 QELAPDSFD
-1334 EEGRMFMSFPFAYK
+1334 ENGRLTMNVPFAYK
-1348 ESVFV
+1348 ESIYV
-1353 DDETGEVYDYSA
+1353 DEETGEVYDNSA
-1365 WSQVVRVEAYDAAG
+1365 WCQIVRIQAYDAAG
-1379 HRTLRNA
+1379 HVTTCNA
-1386 LLYDTVYGEKMYNE
+1386 LLYDTVYGRQMYE
-1400 DGFNDARYSD
+1400 QSGFKDARYSSENINGLID
-1410 GTIRGDILD
+1410 SLE
-1419 LDPLWSNELGG
+1419 PLWNKEEGMT
-1430 LSDSRFLITDDMLD
+1430 DTRYIITDDMLD
-1444 ENGSLHVKATLDR
+1444 ENGSLHVQATLAR
-1457 DANVLIFNGSEYW
+1457 DANLVIYNGVRYL
-1470 PEEGSRQVEFDIP
+1470 PQEGSRQVDFDIA
-1483 IHAGLNLTYVKTL
+1483 IRKGLNIVYLETL
-1496 SSMFAV
+1496 STVFEE
-1502 NDFGTQY
+1502 NDFSNTY

-1521 TALRFDDARI
+1521 YAVRFDDARI
-1531 ADGAVICTNQE
+1531 ADGAVVYTNE
-1542 TFPITG
+1542 DVFTVSG
-1548 DVTHLFGNISLKI
+1548 DVTSLYGNMGLKI
-1561 NGDILIYPTN
+1561 NGNQLLYPAG
-1571 DVNVLGDPITQ
+1571 DLNVLAEPVTKG
-1582 VFSYGAQLQEGK
+1582 FSFGAQLQEGE
-1594 NVVTVELSDEAT
+1594 NVVTVEVSDEAT
-1606 GTATTVTFTVV
+1606 GASATVTFTVV

>member
-1 MPAKRKNYQTDG
+1 
-13 LFFTLKGYIMVKNL
+13 MVKNL

-51 AWGIGPGGQN
+51 AWGISPGGQN

-281 LKYSQADMAEK
+281 LKYSQADMAQK

-310 SYVGEEEIRNEMV
+310 SYVGEEDIRNEMV

-409 EKNGVVVCVV
+409 EKNGVVVCVA

-461 SVDNA
+461 SVDNSM
-466 YLRGKSVTIS
+466 LRGKSVTIT

-481 VYSGVVTDFSK
+481 VYSGVVTDFSQ
-492 GNHTDWS
+492 GNHTDWT

-512 DLLEDIFPKL
+512 DLFEDIFPKL
-522 STLPDEPYVALVQ
+522 STLPEGPYVALVQ

-548 LMGMAHASAVI
+548 LMGMCHASAVI

-587 GSTGAKLMELTAAG
+587 GSTGAKLMELAAAG

-681 QKSLAGGG
+681 QKSLADGS

-710 PIYDGSVIFSV
+710 PIADGSVIYSV

-728 IDPLSAAENRV
+728 ADPLSAAENRV

-1040 AVDDGMLYLTYTAQD
+1040 SVDDGMLYLTYTAQD

-1181 RRLTVNGQEASFDER
+1181 RRLTVNGQEAFFDER

-1228 DKPALFDVQ
+1228 DKPALFDVAA
-1237 RPSVMSYVCDK
+1237 PAATAYVCDE

-1256 LWTSDHTMDGYL
+1256 LWTSDHTVDGYL
-1268 LATKYAKDDLVPMM
+1268 LATRYEKDQLVPLL

-1289 LTRITV
+1289 LTRVTV
-1295 SWLTGT
+1295 SWLEGT
-1301 VDGET
+1301 MSDQD
-1306 FSDWLMGANA
+1306 FSYWLMGY
-1316 ADVDAEVHT
+1316 DVEAEVHT
-1325 QEISLDSRD
+1325 QELAPDSFD
-1334 EEGRMFMSFPFAYK
+1334 ENGRLTMNVPFAYK
-1348 ESVFV
+1348 ESIYV
-1353 DDETGEVYDYSA
+1353 DEETGEVYDNSA
-1365 WSQVVRVEAYDAAG
+1365 WCQIVRIQAYDAAG
-1379 HRTLRNA
+1379 HVTTCNA
-1386 LLYDTVYGEKMYNE
+1386 LLYDTVYGRQMYE
-1400 DGFNDARYSD
+1400 QSGFKDARYSSENINGLID
-1410 GTIRGDILD
+1410 SLE
-1419 LDPLWSNELGG
+1419 PLWNKEEGMT
-1430 LSDSRFLITDDMLD
+1430 DTRYIITDDMLD
-1444 ENGSLHVKATLDR
+1444 ENGSLHVQATLAR
-1457 DANVLIFNGSEYW
+1457 DANLVIYNGVRYL
-1470 PEEGSRQVEFDIP
+1470 PQEGSRQVDFDIA
-1483 IHAGLNLTYVKTL
+1483 IRKGLNIVYLETL
-1496 SSMFAV
+1496 STAFEE
-1502 NDFGTQY
+1502 NDFSNTY

-1521 TALRFDDARI
+1521 YAVRFDDARI
-1531 ADGAVICTNQE
+1531 ADGAVVYTNE
-1542 TFPITG
+1542 DVFTVSG
-1548 DVTHLFGNISLKI
+1548 DVTSLYGNMGLKI
-1561 NGDILIYPTN
+1561 NGNQLLYPAG
-1571 DVNVLGDPITQ
+1571 DLNVLAEPVTKG
-1582 VFSYGAQLQEGK
+1582 FSFGAQLQEGE

>member
-1 MPAKRKNYQTDG
+1 
-13 LFFTLKGYIMVKNL
+13 
-27 LAKSG
+27 
-32 SLLYLPA
+32 
-39 YFRSARPDASAG
+39 
-51 AWGIGPGGQN
+51 
-61 GPRECLFRRKDMK
+61 MK

-177 SIIRQARRITGNS
+177 SIIRQARRITGSS
-190 VINQTGYLVSAFS
+190 VINQSGYLVSAFS
-203 MNMTRSQMKQVA
+203 MDMTRAQMKQVA

-281 LKYSQADMAEK
+281 LKYSQADMAQK

-310 SYVGEEEIRNEMV
+310 SYVGEEDIRNEMV

-390 GTAGFYDDADYLQ
+390 GTAGFYSDADYLQ

-409 EKNGVVVCVV
+409 EENGAVVCVA
-419 AGNDGSSSADGADG
+419 AGNDGTSASDTGV
-433 DYNTNDWGVIDTGA
+433 NTNDWGVIDTGT
-447 VSSPATYP
+447 VSNPATYP

-461 SVDNA
+461 SVDNSM
-466 YLRGKSVTIS
+466 LRGKSVTIT

-481 VYSGVVTDFSK
+481 VYSGVVTDFSQ
-492 GNHTDWS
+492 GNHTDWT

-512 DLLEDIFPKL
+512 DLFEDIFPKL
-522 STLPDEPYVALVQ
+522 STLPEGPYVALVQ

-548 LMGMAHASAVI
+548 LMGMCHASAVI

-565 TDQVP
+565 TDEVP
-570 ANVSAESA
+570 TNVSAESA

-587 GSTGAKLMELTAAG
+587 GNTGARLMELVQAG
-601 AKVRFDGLKDVVY
+601 ATVSFDGLHDVVY

-651 SRGEKY
+651 SKGEKY

-681 QKSLAGGG
+681 QKSLADGS
-689 LVLGDTSLNTFVK
+689 LVLGDTTLNTFVK

-710 PIYDGSVIFSV
+710 PIADGSVIYSV

-728 IDPLSAAENRV
+728 ADPLSAAENRV
-739 LATYNGVASV
+739 LVTYNGLASV
-749 ALKEVGNTTGFTM
+749 ALKEVGSTASFTL
-762 TLTNYGTAVAGY
+762 TLTNYG
-774 TLPAS
+774 AS
-779 VPVYTD
+779 AASYSLASSAVYTD
-785 VTGQDGSY
+785 VTGSDGSY
-793 AMELLSGASVT
+793 GMELLSGASVT
-804 FDKTAVTV
+804 YDKASVTV
-812 PAGGTVQVT
+812 PAGGTAQVT

-828 NAAKNHYVEAFLPFD
+828 SAAKNHFVEAFVSLE
-843 GDVDLSLPLMGF
+843 GDVDLSVPVMGF
-855 YGDWYGCQRII
+855 YGDWYGSERIV
-866 DLPAWDDGNI
+866 DLPAWDEDNI
-876 MTDYYENLP
+876 LTNYYENLP

-892 DSYAGFDTESMTTDP
+892 GSYAGYDTENLTTDP
-907 DHIAFSPNG
+907 QHIAFSPNG
-916 DGDFDAAQPI
+916 DGDFDTAQPI
-926 VGMLRS
+926 LGLLRS
-932 AAEVTVD
+932 SQEITVD
-939 VLDENGQVVRQIN
+939 VLDGNGQVVRQIN
-952 HRENVAKYL
+952 HRENVAKTL

-971 ISLLSSG
+971 ITLLSGG
-978 TAGDGTWDGTRYDIA
+978 TQGDGTWDGTRYDIA
-993 TGEYVMCD
+993 TGEYVMCG

-1007 RIRAR
+1007 RVRAR

-1166 TDCVAQIRGIASSSV
+1166 TDCVAQIRGIASASV
-1181 RRLTVNGQEASFDER
+1181 KSLTINGQEAVFDVR
-1196 NGFRLA
+1196 NGFRLD
-1202 LSVEEPGLITLHVV
+1202 LPVEKPGLLTLQVV
-1216 AYDADGSVVFQA
+1216 AKDAQGNVVFQA
-1228 DKPALFDVQ
+1228 DKPALFDVAA
-1237 RPSVMSYVCDK
+1237 PAATAYVCDE

-1256 LWTSDHTMDGYL
+1256 LWTSDHTVDGYL
-1268 LATKYAKDDLVPMM
+1268 LATRYEKDQLVPLL

-1306 FSDWLMGANA
+1306 FSDWLMGADA
-1316 ADVDAEVHT
+1316 TDVDAEVHT

-1531 ADGAVICTNQE
+1531 ADGAVVYTNE
-1542 TFPITG
+1542 DVFTVSG
-1548 DVTHLFGNISLKI
+1548 DVTSLYGNMGLKI
-1561 NGDILIYPTN
+1561 NGNQLLYPAG
-1571 DVNVLGDPITQ
+1571 DLNVLAEPVTKG
-1582 VFSYGAQLQEGK
+1582 FSFGAQLQEGE
-1594 NVVTVELSDEAT
+1594 NVVTVEVSDEAT
-1606 GTATTVTFTVV
+1606 GASATVTFTVV

-1636 TLTAAQEDVT
+1636 TLTAAEEDVT

>member
-39 YFRSARPDASAG
+39 YFQSARPDASAG
-51 AWGIGPGGQN
+51 AWGISPGRQN

-79 HRLLRRAL
+79 HRLRRRAL
-87 SLCLSLA
+87 SLCLALA

-203 MNMTRSQMKQVA
+203 MNMTRAQMKQVA

-281 LKYSQADMAEK
+281 LKYSQADMAQK

-310 SYVGEEEIRNEMV
+310 SYVGEEDIRNEMV

-409 EKNGVVVCVV
+409 EKNGVVVCVA

-455 GALSVA
+455 GTLSVA

-587 GSTGAKLMELTAAG
+587 GSTGAKLMELAAAG

-739 LATYNGVASV
+739 LVTYNGLASV
-749 ALKEVGNTTGFTM
+749 ALKEVGSTASFTL
-762 TLTNYGTAVAGY
+762 TLTNYG
-774 TLPAS
+774 AS
-779 VPVYTD
+779 AASYSLASSAVYTD
-785 VTGQDGSY
+785 VTGSDGSY
-793 AMELLSGASVT
+793 GMELLSGASVT
-804 FDKTAVTV
+804 YDKASVTV

-1181 RRLTVNGQEASFDER
+1181 RRLTVNAQEASFDER

-1228 DKPALFDVQ
+1228 DKPALFDVAA
-1237 RPSVMSYVCDK
+1237 PAATAYVCDE

-1256 LWTSDHTMDGYL
+1256 LWTSDHTVDGYL
-1268 LATKYAKDDLVPMM
+1268 LATRYEKDQLVPLL

-1289 LTRITV
+1289 LTRVTV
-1295 SWLTGT
+1295 SWLEGT
-1301 VDGET
+1301 MSDQD
-1306 FSDWLMGANA
+1306 FSYWLMGY
-1316 ADVDAEVHT
+1316 DVEAEVHT
-1325 QEISLDSRD
+1325 QELAPDSFD
-1334 EEGRMFMSFPFAYK
+1334 ENGRLTMNVPFAYK
-1348 ESVFV
+1348 ESIYV
-1353 DDETGEVYDYSA
+1353 DEETGEVYDNSA
-1365 WSQVVRVEAYDAAG
+1365 WCQIVRIQAYDAAG
-1379 HRTLRNA
+1379 HVTTCNA
-1386 LLYDTVYGEKMYNE
+1386 LLYDTVYGRQMYE
-1400 DGFNDARYSD
+1400 QSGFKDARYSSENINGLID
-1410 GTIRGDILD
+1410 SLE
-1419 LDPLWSNELGG
+1419 PLWNKEEGMT
-1430 LSDSRFLITDDMLD
+1430 DTRYIITDDMLD
-1444 ENGSLHVKATLDR
+1444 ENGNLHVQATLAR
-1457 DANVLIFNGSEYW
+1457 DANLVIYNGVRYL
-1470 PEEGSRQVEFDIP
+1470 PQEGSRQVDFDIA
-1483 IHAGLNLTYVKTL
+1483 IRKGLNIVYLETL
-1496 SSMFAV
+1496 STVFEE
-1502 NDFGTQY
+1502 NDFSNTY

-1521 TALRFDDARI
+1521 YAVRFDDARI
-1531 ADGAVICTNQE
+1531 ADGAVVYTNE
-1542 TFPITG
+1542 DVFTVSG
-1548 DVTHLFGNISLKI
+1548 DVTSLYGNMGLKI
-1561 NGDILIYPTN
+1561 NGNQLLYPAG
-1571 DVNVLGDPITQ
+1571 DLNVLAEPVTKG
-1582 VFSYGAQLQEGK
+1582 FSFGAQLQEGE
-1594 NVVTVELSDEAT
+1594 NVVTVEVSDEAT
-1606 GTATTVTFTVV
+1606 GASATVTFTVV

-1636 TLTAAQEDVT
+1636 TLTAAEEDVT